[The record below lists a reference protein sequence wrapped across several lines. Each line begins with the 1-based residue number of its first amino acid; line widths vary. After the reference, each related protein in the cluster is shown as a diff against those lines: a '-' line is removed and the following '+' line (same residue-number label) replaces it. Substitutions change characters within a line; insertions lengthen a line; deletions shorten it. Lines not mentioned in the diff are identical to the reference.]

1 MEQKKITFNRDLNK
15 AMKFA
20 SQKALV
26 ENSDFITPEHLLYG
40 MMTLPQMQDLMWS
53 CNEAFDIDDFL
64 DELDEHIEESTKDDS
79 QGAKPNDICEPS
91 FQLQQ
96 VFTDAVRQAIM
107 AERKAIDMPMAIN
120 AILCLENSW
129 AAYLLRKHAN
139 VEDFEIMTGTEIHF
153 HEHSTGVEEDDDQY
167 SNGEGDNPFGL
178 FDDDD
183 EDLLFGDEDDY
194 SSPSHKNDK
203 WKKYVTCI
211 NEHLKDK
218 NPLIGREKELD
229 RTIQVLCRKD
239 KNNPLHIGEPGVG
252 KTALVYGVARRIEE
266 GKVPDRLKGCNIY
279 QLDMGT
285 LLAGTRFRGDMEQRL
300 KQIMEGVTSEA
311 HCIIYLDEIHNIVGA
326 GKGAEGGSD
335 VSDLLKPYLDDDRI
349 RVIGATTYTEYNKN
363 FTRSVGMIRRFQ
375 TIDVEEPSIDEAI
388 HILKSL
394 KPIYEK
400 YHHVKYDAAAI
411 EYAVTSS
418 AKFITDRFL
427 PDKAIDL
434 MDEAAAKLRMERDSQ
449 PEELDEITR
458 RLRQLEIER
467 EAIKREGDEAKL
479 DALNKEIAELQER
492 EKNFRAK
499 WEGEK
504 EVLAKIQQDKQ
515 QMEQLKFEAERAERE
530 GDYGRVAEIRYGK
543 LQQLQHDIDAQQE
556 QLRSRQGAEAMVKE
570 EVTPDDIADV
580 VARWT
585 GIPVTR
591 MLQSER
597 EKLLHLEDE
606 LHRRV
611 VGQDEAIQAVADAVR
626 RSRAGLQDPKRP
638 IGSFIFLGTTGVGK
652 TELAKAL
659 ADYLFNDEN
668 MMTRIDMSEYQEK
681 FSVSRLVGAPPGY
694 VGYEEGGQLTEAVRR
709 KPYSVV
715 LFDEIEKAHP
725 DVFNIL
731 LQVLDDGRL
740 TDNKGR
746 TVNFKNT
753 IIIMTSNM
761 GSQLIQQKFEA
772 IARKSADERERIIDE
787 TKGEVLEMLKKTI
800 RPEFLNRIDDIIMFE
815 PLTQPQI
822 EQIVR
827 LQVNGIERL
836 LKDQDVHIEVSDAAV
851 KLVAKAG
858 FDPEFGAR
866 PVKRALQRLLL
877 NDLSKALL
885 AGTVDKT
892 RPIRVDVDGDALRFS
907 NAD

>member
-53 CNEAFDIDDFL
+53 CNEAFDLDNFL

-139 VEDFEIMTGTEIHF
+139 VEDFEIMTATEIHF
-153 HEHSTGVEEDDDQY
+153 HERSTGVEEDDDQY

-183 EDLLFGDEDDY
+183 EDLLFGDEDDF

-211 NEHLKDK
+211 NEHLAEK

-427 PDKAIDL
+427 PDKAIDII
-434 MDEAAAKLRMERDSQ
+434 DEAGAQAEMEGKKYKKIGKKQ
-449 PEELDEITR
+449 
-458 RLRQLEIER
+458 
-467 EAIKREGDEAKL
+467 
-479 DALNKEIAELQER
+479 IA
-492 EKNFRAK
+492 
-499 WEGEK
+499 
-504 EVLAKIQQDKQ
+504 EVLAK
-515 QMEQLKFEAERAERE
+515 
-530 GDYGRVAEIRYGK
+530 VAK
-543 LQQLQHDIDAQQE
+543 IDALAIKQDDNKNLASLE
-556 QLRSRQGAEAMVKE
+556 SRMK
-570 EVTPDDIADV
+570 DV
-580 VARWT
+580 
-585 GIPVTR
+585 IY
-591 MLQSER
+591 
-597 EKLLHLEDE
+597 
-606 LHRRV
+606 
-611 VGQDEAIQAVADAVR
+611 GQDRAIQTVVEAVQL
-626 RSRAGLQDPKRP
+626 SKAGLTDENKPLASLLFVGP
-638 IGSFIFLGTTGVGK
+638 TGVGK
-652 TELAKAL
+652 TEVAKMLAQELGVKL
-659 ADYLFNDEN
+659 VRF
-668 MMTRIDMSEYQEK
+668 DMSEYVEK
-681 FSVSRLVGAPPGY
+681 HTVAKLIGAPAGY
-694 VGYEEGGQLTEAVRR
+694 VGYDDGGLLTDAVR
-709 KPYSVV
+709 KSPDCV
-715 LFDEIEKAHP
+715 LLLDEIEKAHS
-725 DVFNIL
+725 DIFNIL
-731 LQVLDDGRL
+731 LQVMDYGVL
-740 TDNKGR
+740 TDSKGR
-746 TVNFKNT
+746 KAHFKNV
-753 IIIMTSNM
+753 ILIMTSNAGAQYASQATVGFASTATA
-761 GSQLIQQKFEA
+761 GSAMLKQVKHTFKPEFINRLNEIVVFNDMDEQMAKLILGKKLRELNAKLAAKSVSITLTDEAHQHLLKSGYSKEYGAREMDRVIQQQLKTMLM
-772 IARKSADERERIIDE
+772 REILFG
-787 TKGEVLEMLKKTI
+787 KLKKGGEATV
-800 RPEFLNRIDDIIMFE
+800 D
-815 PLTQPQI
+815 
-822 EQIVR
+822 
-827 LQVNGIERL
+827 LQNGIL
-836 LKDQDVHIEVSDAAV
+836 TIKQS
-851 KLVAKAG
+851 
-858 FDPEFGAR
+858 
-866 PVKRALQRLLL
+866 
-877 NDLSKALL
+877 
-885 AGTVDKT
+885 
-892 RPIRVDVDGDALRFS
+892 
-907 NAD
+907 

>member
-53 CNEAFDIDDFL
+53 CNEAFDLDDFL

-139 VEDFEIMTGTEIHF
+139 VEDFEIMTATEIHF
-153 HEHSTGVEEDDDQY
+153 HERSTGVEEDDDQY

-183 EDLLFGDEDDY
+183 EDLLFGDEDDF

-211 NEHLKDK
+211 NEHLAEK
-218 NPLIGREKELD
+218 NPLIGRERELD

-375 TIDVEEPSIDEAI
+375 TIDVEEPSIDETI

-427 PDKAIDL
+427 PDKAIDII
-434 MDEAAAKLRMERDSQ
+434 DEAGAQAEMEGKKYKKIGKKQ
-449 PEELDEITR
+449 
-458 RLRQLEIER
+458 
-467 EAIKREGDEAKL
+467 
-479 DALNKEIAELQER
+479 IA
-492 EKNFRAK
+492 
-499 WEGEK
+499 
-504 EVLAKIQQDKQ
+504 EVLAK
-515 QMEQLKFEAERAERE
+515 
-530 GDYGRVAEIRYGK
+530 VAK
-543 LQQLQHDIDAQQE
+543 IDALAIKQDDNKNLASLE
-556 QLRSRQGAEAMVKE
+556 SRMK
-570 EVTPDDIADV
+570 DV
-580 VARWT
+580 
-585 GIPVTR
+585 IY
-591 MLQSER
+591 
-597 EKLLHLEDE
+597 
-606 LHRRV
+606 
-611 VGQDEAIQAVADAVR
+611 GQDRAIQTVVEAVQL
-626 RSRAGLQDPKRP
+626 SKAGLTDENKPLASLLFVGP
-638 IGSFIFLGTTGVGK
+638 TGVGK
-652 TELAKAL
+652 TEVAKMLAQELGVKL
-659 ADYLFNDEN
+659 VRF
-668 MMTRIDMSEYQEK
+668 DMSEYVEK
-681 FSVSRLVGAPPGY
+681 HTVAKLIGAPAGY
-694 VGYEEGGQLTEAVRR
+694 VGYDDGGLLTDAVR
-709 KPYSVV
+709 KSPDCV
-715 LFDEIEKAHP
+715 LLLDEIEKAHS
-725 DVFNIL
+725 DIFNIL
-731 LQVLDDGRL
+731 LQVMDYGVL
-740 TDNKGR
+740 TDSKGR
-746 TVNFKNT
+746 KAHFKNV
-753 IIIMTSNM
+753 ILIMTSNAGAQYASQASVGFASTASA
-761 GSQLIQQKFEA
+761 GSAMLKQVKHTFKPEFINRLNEIVVFNDMDEQMAKLILGKKLRELNAKLAAKSVSITLTDEAHQHLLKSGYSKEYGAREMDRVIQQQLKTMLM
-772 IARKSADERERIIDE
+772 REILFG
-787 TKGEVLEMLKKTI
+787 KLKKGG
-800 RPEFLNRIDDIIMFE
+800 E
-815 PLTQPQI
+815 
-822 EQIVR
+822 
-827 LQVNGIERL
+827 
-836 LKDQDVHIEVSDAAV
+836 A
-851 KLVAKAG
+851 
-858 FDPEFGAR
+858 
-866 PVKRALQRLLL
+866 
-877 NDLSKALL
+877 
-885 AGTVDKT
+885 TVDLQNGTLTIKQ
-892 RPIRVDVDGDALRFS
+892 S
-907 NAD
+907 

>member
-53 CNEAFDIDDFL
+53 CNEAFDLDNFL

-139 VEDFEIMTGTEIHF
+139 VEDFEIMTATEIHF
-153 HEHSTGVEEDDDQY
+153 HERSTGVEEDDDQY

-183 EDLLFGDEDDY
+183 EDLLFSDEDDF

-211 NEHLKDK
+211 NEHLAEK
-218 NPLIGREKELD
+218 NPLIGRERELD

-427 PDKAIDL
+427 PDKAIDII
-434 MDEAAAKLRMERDSQ
+434 DEAGAQAEMEGKKYKKIGKKQ
-449 PEELDEITR
+449 
-458 RLRQLEIER
+458 
-467 EAIKREGDEAKL
+467 
-479 DALNKEIAELQER
+479 IA
-492 EKNFRAK
+492 
-499 WEGEK
+499 
-504 EVLAKIQQDKQ
+504 EVLAK
-515 QMEQLKFEAERAERE
+515 
-530 GDYGRVAEIRYGK
+530 VAK
-543 LQQLQHDIDAQQE
+543 IDALAIKQDDNKNLASLE
-556 QLRSRQGAEAMVKE
+556 SRMK
-570 EVTPDDIADV
+570 DV
-580 VARWT
+580 
-585 GIPVTR
+585 IY
-591 MLQSER
+591 
-597 EKLLHLEDE
+597 
-606 LHRRV
+606 
-611 VGQDEAIQAVADAVR
+611 GQDRAIQTVVEAVQL
-626 RSRAGLQDPKRP
+626 SKAGLTDENKPLASLLFVGP
-638 IGSFIFLGTTGVGK
+638 TGVGK
-652 TELAKAL
+652 TEVAKMLAQELGVKL
-659 ADYLFNDEN
+659 VRF
-668 MMTRIDMSEYQEK
+668 DMSEYVEK
-681 FSVSRLVGAPPGY
+681 HTVAKLIGAPAGY
-694 VGYEEGGQLTEAVRR
+694 VGYDDGGLLTDAVR
-709 KPYSVV
+709 KSPDCV
-715 LFDEIEKAHP
+715 LLLDEIEKAHS
-725 DVFNIL
+725 DIFNIL
-731 LQVLDDGRL
+731 LQVMDYGVL
-740 TDNKGR
+740 TDSKGR
-746 TVNFKNT
+746 KAHFKNV
-753 IIIMTSNM
+753 ILIMTSNAGAQYASQASVGFASTASA
-761 GSQLIQQKFEA
+761 GSAMLKQVKHTFKPEFINRLNEIVVFNDMDEQMAKLILGKKLRELNAKLAAKSVSIALTDEAHQHLLKSGYSKEYGAREMDRVIQQQLKTMLM
-772 IARKSADERERIIDE
+772 REILFG
-787 TKGEVLEMLKKTI
+787 KLKKGGEATV
-800 RPEFLNRIDDIIMFE
+800 D
-815 PLTQPQI
+815 
-822 EQIVR
+822 
-827 LQVNGIERL
+827 LQNGIL
-836 LKDQDVHIEVSDAAV
+836 TIKQS
-851 KLVAKAG
+851 
-858 FDPEFGAR
+858 
-866 PVKRALQRLLL
+866 
-877 NDLSKALL
+877 
-885 AGTVDKT
+885 
-892 RPIRVDVDGDALRFS
+892 
-907 NAD
+907 

>member
-15 AMKFA
+15 AMKYA

-53 CNEAFDIDDFL
+53 CNEAFDLDDFL

-153 HEHSTGVEEDDDQY
+153 HERSTGVEEDDDQY
-167 SNGEGDNPFGL
+167 SNGVGDNPFGL

-183 EDLLFGDEDDY
+183 EDLLFGDEDDF

-211 NEHLKDK
+211 NEHLAEK
-218 NPLIGREKELD
+218 NPLIGRERELD

-375 TIDVEEPSIDEAI
+375 TIDVEETSIDEAI

-400 YHHVKYDAAAI
+400 YHHVKYDDAAI

-427 PDKAIDL
+427 PDKAIDII
-434 MDEAAAKLRMERDSQ
+434 DEAGAQAEMEGKKYKKIGKKQ
-449 PEELDEITR
+449 
-458 RLRQLEIER
+458 
-467 EAIKREGDEAKL
+467 
-479 DALNKEIAELQER
+479 IA
-492 EKNFRAK
+492 
-499 WEGEK
+499 
-504 EVLAKIQQDKQ
+504 EVLAK
-515 QMEQLKFEAERAERE
+515 
-530 GDYGRVAEIRYGK
+530 VAK
-543 LQQLQHDIDAQQE
+543 IDALAIKQDDNKNLASLE
-556 QLRSRQGAEAMVKE
+556 SRMK
-570 EVTPDDIADV
+570 DV
-580 VARWT
+580 
-585 GIPVTR
+585 IY
-591 MLQSER
+591 
-597 EKLLHLEDE
+597 
-606 LHRRV
+606 
-611 VGQDEAIQAVADAVR
+611 GQDRAIQTVVEAVQL
-626 RSRAGLQDPKRP
+626 SKAGLTDENKPLASLLFVGP
-638 IGSFIFLGTTGVGK
+638 TGVGK
-652 TELAKAL
+652 TEVAKMLAQELGVKL
-659 ADYLFNDEN
+659 VRF
-668 MMTRIDMSEYQEK
+668 DMSEYVEK
-681 FSVSRLVGAPPGY
+681 HTVAKLIGAPAGY
-694 VGYEEGGQLTEAVRR
+694 VGYDDGGLLTDAVR
-709 KPYSVV
+709 KSPDCV
-715 LFDEIEKAHP
+715 LLLDEIEKAHS
-725 DVFNIL
+725 DIFNIL
-731 LQVLDDGRL
+731 LQVMDYGVL
-740 TDNKGR
+740 TDSKGR
-746 TVNFKNT
+746 KAHFKNV
-753 IIIMTSNM
+753 ILIMTSNAGAQYASQASVGFASTATA
-761 GSQLIQQKFEA
+761 GSAMLKQVKHTFKPEFINRLNEIVVFNDMDEQMAKLILGKKLRELNAKLAAKSVSITLTDEAHQHLLKSGYSKEYGAREMDRVIQQQLKTMLM
-772 IARKSADERERIIDE
+772 REILFG
-787 TKGEVLEMLKKTI
+787 KLKKGG
-800 RPEFLNRIDDIIMFE
+800 E
-815 PLTQPQI
+815 
-822 EQIVR
+822 
-827 LQVNGIERL
+827 
-836 LKDQDVHIEVSDAAV
+836 A
-851 KLVAKAG
+851 
-858 FDPEFGAR
+858 
-866 PVKRALQRLLL
+866 
-877 NDLSKALL
+877 
-885 AGTVDKT
+885 TVDLQNGTLTIKQ
-892 RPIRVDVDGDALRFS
+892 S
-907 NAD
+907 

>member
-53 CNEAFDIDDFL
+53 CNEAFDLDNFL

-139 VEDFEIMTGTEIHF
+139 VEDFEIMTATEIHF
-153 HEHSTGVEEDDDQY
+153 HERSTGVEEDDDQY

-211 NEHLKDK
+211 NEHLAEK

-427 PDKAIDL
+427 PDKAIDII
-434 MDEAAAKLRMERDSQ
+434 DEAGAQAEMEGKKYKKIGKKQ
-449 PEELDEITR
+449 
-458 RLRQLEIER
+458 
-467 EAIKREGDEAKL
+467 
-479 DALNKEIAELQER
+479 IA
-492 EKNFRAK
+492 
-499 WEGEK
+499 
-504 EVLAKIQQDKQ
+504 EVLAK
-515 QMEQLKFEAERAERE
+515 
-530 GDYGRVAEIRYGK
+530 VAK
-543 LQQLQHDIDAQQE
+543 IDALAIKQDDNKNLASLE
-556 QLRSRQGAEAMVKE
+556 SRMK
-570 EVTPDDIADV
+570 DV
-580 VARWT
+580 
-585 GIPVTR
+585 IY
-591 MLQSER
+591 
-597 EKLLHLEDE
+597 
-606 LHRRV
+606 
-611 VGQDEAIQAVADAVR
+611 GQDRAIQTVVEAVQL
-626 RSRAGLQDPKRP
+626 SKAGLTDENKPLASLLFVGP
-638 IGSFIFLGTTGVGK
+638 TGVGK
-652 TELAKAL
+652 TEVAKMLAQELGVKL
-659 ADYLFNDEN
+659 VRF
-668 MMTRIDMSEYQEK
+668 DMSEYVEK
-681 FSVSRLVGAPPGY
+681 HTVAKLIGAPAGY
-694 VGYEEGGQLTEAVRR
+694 VGYDDGGLLTDAVR
-709 KPYSVV
+709 KSPDCV
-715 LFDEIEKAHP
+715 LLLDEIEKAHS
-725 DVFNIL
+725 DIFNIL
-731 LQVLDDGRL
+731 LQVMDYGVL
-740 TDNKGR
+740 TDSKGR
-746 TVNFKNT
+746 KAHFKNV
-753 IIIMTSNM
+753 ILIMTSNAGAQYASQASM
-761 GSQLIQQKFEA
+761 GFASTATAGSAMLKQVKHTFKPEFINRLNEIVVFNDMDEQMAKLILGKKLRELNAKLAAKSVSITLTDEAHQHLLKSGYSKEYGAREMDRVIQQQLKTMLM
-772 IARKSADERERIIDE
+772 REILFG
-787 TKGEVLEMLKKTI
+787 KLKKGG
-800 RPEFLNRIDDIIMFE
+800 E
-815 PLTQPQI
+815 
-822 EQIVR
+822 
-827 LQVNGIERL
+827 
-836 LKDQDVHIEVSDAAV
+836 A
-851 KLVAKAG
+851 
-858 FDPEFGAR
+858 
-866 PVKRALQRLLL
+866 
-877 NDLSKALL
+877 
-885 AGTVDKT
+885 TVDLQNGTLTIKQ
-892 RPIRVDVDGDALRFS
+892 S
-907 NAD
+907 

>member
-53 CNEAFDIDDFL
+53 CNEAFDLDNFL

-139 VEDFEIMTGTEIHF
+139 VEDFEIMTATEIHF
-153 HEHSTGVEEDDDQY
+153 HERSTGVEEDDDQY

-183 EDLLFGDEDDY
+183 EDLLFGDEDDF

-211 NEHLKDK
+211 NEHLAEK
-218 NPLIGREKELD
+218 NPLIGRERELD

-400 YHHVKYDAAAI
+400 YHHVKYDDAAI

-427 PDKAIDL
+427 PDKAIDII
-434 MDEAAAKLRMERDSQ
+434 DEAGAQAEMEGKKYKKIGKKQ
-449 PEELDEITR
+449 
-458 RLRQLEIER
+458 
-467 EAIKREGDEAKL
+467 
-479 DALNKEIAELQER
+479 IA
-492 EKNFRAK
+492 
-499 WEGEK
+499 
-504 EVLAKIQQDKQ
+504 EVLAK
-515 QMEQLKFEAERAERE
+515 
-530 GDYGRVAEIRYGK
+530 VAK
-543 LQQLQHDIDAQQE
+543 IDALAIKQDDNKNLASLE
-556 QLRSRQGAEAMVKE
+556 SRMKSV
-570 EVTPDDIADV
+570 IY
-580 VARWT
+580 
-585 GIPVTR
+585 
-591 MLQSER
+591 
-597 EKLLHLEDE
+597 
-606 LHRRV
+606 
-611 VGQDEAIQAVADAVR
+611 GQDRAIQTVVEAVQL
-626 RSRAGLQDPKRP
+626 SKAGLTDENKPLASLLFVGP
-638 IGSFIFLGTTGVGK
+638 TGVGK
-652 TELAKAL
+652 TEVAKMLAQELGVKL
-659 ADYLFNDEN
+659 VRF
-668 MMTRIDMSEYQEK
+668 DMSEYVEK
-681 FSVSRLVGAPPGY
+681 HTVAKLIGAPAGY
-694 VGYEEGGQLTEAVRR
+694 VGYDDGGLLTDAVR
-709 KPYSVV
+709 KSPDCV
-715 LFDEIEKAHP
+715 LLLDEIEKAHS
-725 DVFNIL
+725 DIFNIL
-731 LQVLDDGRL
+731 LQVMDYGVL
-740 TDNKGR
+740 TDSKGR
-746 TVNFKNT
+746 KAHFKNV
-753 IIIMTSNM
+753 ILIMTSNAGAQYASQASVGFASTASA
-761 GSQLIQQKFEA
+761 GSAMLKQVKHTFKPEFINRLNEIVVFNDMDEQMAKLILGKKLRELNAKLAAKSVSITLTDEAHQHLLKSGYSKEYGAREMDRVIQQQLKTMLM
-772 IARKSADERERIIDE
+772 REILFG
-787 TKGEVLEMLKKTI
+787 KLKKGG
-800 RPEFLNRIDDIIMFE
+800 E
-815 PLTQPQI
+815 
-822 EQIVR
+822 
-827 LQVNGIERL
+827 
-836 LKDQDVHIEVSDAAV
+836 A
-851 KLVAKAG
+851 
-858 FDPEFGAR
+858 
-866 PVKRALQRLLL
+866 
-877 NDLSKALL
+877 
-885 AGTVDKT
+885 TVDLQNGTLTIKQ
-892 RPIRVDVDGDALRFS
+892 S
-907 NAD
+907 

>member
-53 CNEAFDIDDFL
+53 YNEAFDIDDFL

-427 PDKAIDL
+427 PDKAIDII
-434 MDEAAAKLRMERDSQ
+434 DEAGAQAEMEGKKYKKIGKKQ
-449 PEELDEITR
+449 
-458 RLRQLEIER
+458 
-467 EAIKREGDEAKL
+467 
-479 DALNKEIAELQER
+479 IA
-492 EKNFRAK
+492 
-499 WEGEK
+499 
-504 EVLAKIQQDKQ
+504 EVLAK
-515 QMEQLKFEAERAERE
+515 
-530 GDYGRVAEIRYGK
+530 VAK
-543 LQQLQHDIDAQQE
+543 IDALAIKQDDNKNLASLE
-556 QLRSRQGAEAMVKE
+556 SRMK
-570 EVTPDDIADV
+570 DV
-580 VARWT
+580 
-585 GIPVTR
+585 IY
-591 MLQSER
+591 
-597 EKLLHLEDE
+597 
-606 LHRRV
+606 
-611 VGQDEAIQAVADAVR
+611 GQDRAIQTVVEAVQL
-626 RSRAGLQDPKRP
+626 SKAGLTDENKPLASLLFVGP
-638 IGSFIFLGTTGVGK
+638 TGVGK
-652 TELAKAL
+652 TEVAKMLAQELGVKL
-659 ADYLFNDEN
+659 VRF
-668 MMTRIDMSEYQEK
+668 DMSEYVEK
-681 FSVSRLVGAPPGY
+681 HTVAKLIGAPAGY
-694 VGYEEGGQLTEAVRR
+694 VGYDDGGLLTDAVR
-709 KPYSVV
+709 KSPDCV
-715 LFDEIEKAHP
+715 LLLDEIEKAHS
-725 DVFNIL
+725 DIFNIL
-731 LQVLDDGRL
+731 LQVMDYGVL
-740 TDNKGR
+740 TDSKGR
-746 TVNFKNT
+746 KAHFKNV
-753 IIIMTSNM
+753 ILIMTSNAGAQYASQASM
-761 GSQLIQQKFEA
+761 GFASTATAGSAMLKQVKHTFKPEFINRLNEIVVFNDMDEQMAKLILGKKLRELNAKLAAKSVSITLTDEAHQHLLKNGYSKEYGAREMDRVIQQQLKTMLM
-772 IARKSADERERIIDE
+772 REILFG
-787 TKGEVLEMLKKTI
+787 KLKKGGEATV
-800 RPEFLNRIDDIIMFE
+800 D
-815 PLTQPQI
+815 
-822 EQIVR
+822 
-827 LQVNGIERL
+827 LQNGIL
-836 LKDQDVHIEVSDAAV
+836 TIKQS
-851 KLVAKAG
+851 
-858 FDPEFGAR
+858 
-866 PVKRALQRLLL
+866 
-877 NDLSKALL
+877 
-885 AGTVDKT
+885 
-892 RPIRVDVDGDALRFS
+892 
-907 NAD
+907 

>member
-53 CNEAFDIDDFL
+53 CNEAFDLDDFL

-153 HEHSTGVEEDDDQY
+153 HERSTGVEEDDDQY

-183 EDLLFGDEDDY
+183 EDLLFGDDDDF
-194 SSPSHKNDK
+194 SSTSHKNDK

-211 NEHLKDK
+211 NEHLAEK
-218 NPLIGREKELD
+218 NPLIGRERELD

-394 KPIYEK
+394 KSIYEK

-427 PDKAIDL
+427 PDKAIDII
-434 MDEAAAKLRMERDSQ
+434 DEAGAQAEMEGKKYKKIGKKQ
-449 PEELDEITR
+449 
-458 RLRQLEIER
+458 
-467 EAIKREGDEAKL
+467 
-479 DALNKEIAELQER
+479 IA
-492 EKNFRAK
+492 
-499 WEGEK
+499 
-504 EVLAKIQQDKQ
+504 EVLAK
-515 QMEQLKFEAERAERE
+515 
-530 GDYGRVAEIRYGK
+530 VAK
-543 LQQLQHDIDAQQE
+543 IDALAIKQDDNKNLASLE
-556 QLRSRQGAEAMVKE
+556 SRMK
-570 EVTPDDIADV
+570 DV
-580 VARWT
+580 
-585 GIPVTR
+585 IY
-591 MLQSER
+591 
-597 EKLLHLEDE
+597 
-606 LHRRV
+606 
-611 VGQDEAIQAVADAVR
+611 GQDRAIQTVVEAVQL
-626 RSRAGLQDPKRP
+626 SKAGLTDENKPLASLLFVGP
-638 IGSFIFLGTTGVGK
+638 TGVGK
-652 TELAKAL
+652 TEVAKMLAQELGVKL
-659 ADYLFNDEN
+659 VRF
-668 MMTRIDMSEYQEK
+668 DMSEYVEK
-681 FSVSRLVGAPPGY
+681 HTVAKLIGAPAGY
-694 VGYEEGGQLTEAVRR
+694 VGYDDGGLLTDAVR
-709 KPYSVV
+709 KSPDCV
-715 LFDEIEKAHP
+715 LLLDEIEKAHS
-725 DVFNIL
+725 DIFNIL
-731 LQVLDDGRL
+731 LQVMDYGVL
-740 TDNKGR
+740 TDSKGR
-746 TVNFKNT
+746 KAHFKNV
-753 IIIMTSNM
+753 ILIMTSNAGAQYASQASVGFASTATA
-761 GSQLIQQKFEA
+761 GSTMLKQVKHTFKPEFINRLNEIVVFNDMDEQMAKLILGKKLRELNAKLAAKSVSITLTDEAHQHLLKSGYSKEYGAREMDRVIQQQLKTMLM
-772 IARKSADERERIIDE
+772 REILFG
-787 TKGEVLEMLKKTI
+787 KLKKGG
-800 RPEFLNRIDDIIMFE
+800 E
-815 PLTQPQI
+815 
-822 EQIVR
+822 
-827 LQVNGIERL
+827 
-836 LKDQDVHIEVSDAAV
+836 A
-851 KLVAKAG
+851 
-858 FDPEFGAR
+858 
-866 PVKRALQRLLL
+866 
-877 NDLSKALL
+877 
-885 AGTVDKT
+885 TVDLQNGTLTIK
-892 RPIRVDVDGDALRFS
+892 
-907 NAD
+907 

>member
-53 CNEAFDIDDFL
+53 CNEAFDLDNFL

-139 VEDFEIMTGTEIHF
+139 VEDFEIMTATEIHF
-153 HEHSTGVEEDDDQY
+153 HERSTGVEEDDDQY

-183 EDLLFGDEDDY
+183 EDLLFGDEDDF

-211 NEHLKDK
+211 NEHLAEK

-427 PDKAIDL
+427 PDKAIDII
-434 MDEAAAKLRMERDSQ
+434 DEAGAQAEMEGKKYKKIGKKQ
-449 PEELDEITR
+449 
-458 RLRQLEIER
+458 
-467 EAIKREGDEAKL
+467 
-479 DALNKEIAELQER
+479 IA
-492 EKNFRAK
+492 
-499 WEGEK
+499 
-504 EVLAKIQQDKQ
+504 EVLAK
-515 QMEQLKFEAERAERE
+515 
-530 GDYGRVAEIRYGK
+530 VAK
-543 LQQLQHDIDAQQE
+543 IDALAIKQDDNKNLASLE
-556 QLRSRQGAEAMVKE
+556 SRMK
-570 EVTPDDIADV
+570 DV
-580 VARWT
+580 
-585 GIPVTR
+585 IY
-591 MLQSER
+591 
-597 EKLLHLEDE
+597 
-606 LHRRV
+606 
-611 VGQDEAIQAVADAVR
+611 GQDRAIQTVVEAVQL
-626 RSRAGLQDPKRP
+626 SKAGLTDENKPLASLLFVGP
-638 IGSFIFLGTTGVGK
+638 TGVGK
-652 TELAKAL
+652 TEVAKMLAQELGVKL
-659 ADYLFNDEN
+659 VRF
-668 MMTRIDMSEYQEK
+668 DMSEYVEK
-681 FSVSRLVGAPPGY
+681 HTVAKLIGAPAGY
-694 VGYEEGGQLTEAVRR
+694 VGYDDGGLLTDAVR
-709 KPYSVV
+709 KSPDCV
-715 LFDEIEKAHP
+715 LLLDEIEKAHS
-725 DVFNIL
+725 DIFNIL
-731 LQVLDDGRL
+731 LQVMDYGVL
-740 TDNKGR
+740 TDSKGR
-746 TVNFKNT
+746 KAHFKNV
-753 IIIMTSNM
+753 ILIMTSNAGAQYASQASVGFASTATA
-761 GSQLIQQKFEA
+761 GSAMLKQVKHTFKPEFINRLNEIVVFNDMDEQMAKLILGKKLRELNAKLAAKSVSITLTDEAHQHLLKSGYSKEYGAREMDRVIQQQLKTMLM
-772 IARKSADERERIIDE
+772 REILFG
-787 TKGEVLEMLKKTI
+787 KLKKGGEATV
-800 RPEFLNRIDDIIMFE
+800 D
-815 PLTQPQI
+815 
-822 EQIVR
+822 
-827 LQVNGIERL
+827 LQNGIL
-836 LKDQDVHIEVSDAAV
+836 TIKQS
-851 KLVAKAG
+851 
-858 FDPEFGAR
+858 
-866 PVKRALQRLLL
+866 
-877 NDLSKALL
+877 
-885 AGTVDKT
+885 
-892 RPIRVDVDGDALRFS
+892 
-907 NAD
+907 

>member
-53 CNEAFDIDDFL
+53 CNEAFDLDNFL

-153 HEHSTGVEEDDDQY
+153 HERSTGVEEDDDQY

-183 EDLLFGDEDDY
+183 EDLLFGDEDDF

-211 NEHLKDK
+211 NEHLAEK

-427 PDKAIDL
+427 PDKAIDII
-434 MDEAAAKLRMERDSQ
+434 DEAGAQAEMEGKKYKKIGKKQ
-449 PEELDEITR
+449 
-458 RLRQLEIER
+458 
-467 EAIKREGDEAKL
+467 
-479 DALNKEIAELQER
+479 IA
-492 EKNFRAK
+492 
-499 WEGEK
+499 
-504 EVLAKIQQDKQ
+504 EVLAK
-515 QMEQLKFEAERAERE
+515 
-530 GDYGRVAEIRYGK
+530 VAK
-543 LQQLQHDIDAQQE
+543 IDALAIKQDDNKNLASLE
-556 QLRSRQGAEAMVKE
+556 SRMK
-570 EVTPDDIADV
+570 DV
-580 VARWT
+580 
-585 GIPVTR
+585 IY
-591 MLQSER
+591 
-597 EKLLHLEDE
+597 
-606 LHRRV
+606 
-611 VGQDEAIQAVADAVR
+611 GQDRAIQTVVEAVQL
-626 RSRAGLQDPKRP
+626 SKAGLTDENKPLASLLFVGP
-638 IGSFIFLGTTGVGK
+638 TGVGK
-652 TELAKAL
+652 TEVAKMLAQELGVKL
-659 ADYLFNDEN
+659 VRF
-668 MMTRIDMSEYQEK
+668 DMSEYVEK
-681 FSVSRLVGAPPGY
+681 HTVAKLIGAPAGY
-694 VGYEEGGQLTEAVRR
+694 VGYDDGGLLTDAVR
-709 KPYSVV
+709 KSPDCV
-715 LFDEIEKAHP
+715 LLLDEIEKAHS
-725 DVFNIL
+725 DIFNIL
-731 LQVLDDGRL
+731 LQVMDYGVL
-740 TDNKGR
+740 TDSKGR
-746 TVNFKNT
+746 KAHFKNV
-753 IIIMTSNM
+753 ILIMTSNAGAQYASQATVGFASTATA
-761 GSQLIQQKFEA
+761 GSAMLKQVKHTFKPEFINRLNEIVVFNDMDEQMAKLILGKKLRELNAKLAAKSVSITLTDEAHQHLLKSGYSKEYGAREMDRVIQQQLKTMLM
-772 IARKSADERERIIDE
+772 REILFG
-787 TKGEVLEMLKKTI
+787 KLKKGG
-800 RPEFLNRIDDIIMFE
+800 E
-815 PLTQPQI
+815 
-822 EQIVR
+822 
-827 LQVNGIERL
+827 
-836 LKDQDVHIEVSDAAV
+836 A
-851 KLVAKAG
+851 
-858 FDPEFGAR
+858 
-866 PVKRALQRLLL
+866 
-877 NDLSKALL
+877 
-885 AGTVDKT
+885 TVDLQNGTLTIKQ
-892 RPIRVDVDGDALRFS
+892 S
-907 NAD
+907 

>member
-53 CNEAFDIDDFL
+53 CNEAFDLDDFL

-139 VEDFEIMTGTEIHF
+139 VEDFEIMTATEIHF
-153 HEHSTGVEEDDDQY
+153 HERSTGVEEDDDQY

-183 EDLLFGDEDDY
+183 EDLLFGDEDDF

-211 NEHLKDK
+211 NEHLAEK
-218 NPLIGREKELD
+218 NPLIGRERELD

-427 PDKAIDL
+427 PDKAIDII
-434 MDEAAAKLRMERDSQ
+434 DEAGAQAEMEGKKYKKIGKKQ
-449 PEELDEITR
+449 
-458 RLRQLEIER
+458 
-467 EAIKREGDEAKL
+467 
-479 DALNKEIAELQER
+479 IA
-492 EKNFRAK
+492 
-499 WEGEK
+499 
-504 EVLAKIQQDKQ
+504 EVLAK
-515 QMEQLKFEAERAERE
+515 
-530 GDYGRVAEIRYGK
+530 VAK
-543 LQQLQHDIDAQQE
+543 IDALAIKQDDNKNLASLE
-556 QLRSRQGAEAMVKE
+556 SRMK
-570 EVTPDDIADV
+570 DV
-580 VARWT
+580 
-585 GIPVTR
+585 IY
-591 MLQSER
+591 
-597 EKLLHLEDE
+597 
-606 LHRRV
+606 
-611 VGQDEAIQAVADAVR
+611 GQDRAIQTVVEAVQL
-626 RSRAGLQDPKRP
+626 SKAGLTDENKPLASLLFVGP
-638 IGSFIFLGTTGVGK
+638 TGVGK
-652 TELAKAL
+652 TEVAKMLAQELGVKL
-659 ADYLFNDEN
+659 VRF
-668 MMTRIDMSEYQEK
+668 DMSEYVEK
-681 FSVSRLVGAPPGY
+681 HTVAKLIGAPAGY
-694 VGYEEGGQLTEAVRR
+694 VGYDDGGLLTDAVR
-709 KPYSVV
+709 KSPDCV
-715 LFDEIEKAHP
+715 LLLDEIEKAHS
-725 DVFNIL
+725 DIFNIL
-731 LQVLDDGRL
+731 LQVMDYGVL
-740 TDNKGR
+740 TDSKGR
-746 TVNFKNT
+746 KAHFKNV
-753 IIIMTSNM
+753 ILIMTSNAGAQYASQASVGFASTASA
-761 GSQLIQQKFEA
+761 GSAMLKQVKHTFKPEFINRLNEIVVFNDMDEQMAKLILGKKLRELNAKLAAKSVSITLTDEAHQHLLKSGYSKEYGAREMDRVIQQQLKTMLM
-772 IARKSADERERIIDE
+772 REILFG
-787 TKGEVLEMLKKTI
+787 KLKKGGEATV
-800 RPEFLNRIDDIIMFE
+800 D
-815 PLTQPQI
+815 
-822 EQIVR
+822 
-827 LQVNGIERL
+827 
-836 LKDQDVHIEVSDAAV
+836 
-851 KLVAKAG
+851 
-858 FDPEFGAR
+858 
-866 PVKRALQRLLL
+866 LL
-877 NDLSKALL
+877 N
-885 AGTVDKT
+885 GTLTIKQ
-892 RPIRVDVDGDALRFS
+892 S
-907 NAD
+907 

>member
-15 AMKFA
+15 AMKYA

-53 CNEAFDIDDFL
+53 CNEAFDLDDFL

-139 VEDFEIMTGTEIHF
+139 VEDFEIMTETEIHF
-153 HEHSTGVEEDDDQY
+153 HERSTGVEEDDDQY
-167 SNGEGDNPFGL
+167 SNGVGDNPFGL

-183 EDLLFGDEDDY
+183 EDLLFGDEDDF

-211 NEHLKDK
+211 NEHLAEK
-218 NPLIGREKELD
+218 NPLIGRERELD

-400 YHHVKYDAAAI
+400 YHHVKYDDAAI

-427 PDKAIDL
+427 PDKAIDII
-434 MDEAAAKLRMERDSQ
+434 DEAGAQAEMEGKKYKKIGKKQ
-449 PEELDEITR
+449 
-458 RLRQLEIER
+458 
-467 EAIKREGDEAKL
+467 
-479 DALNKEIAELQER
+479 IA
-492 EKNFRAK
+492 
-499 WEGEK
+499 
-504 EVLAKIQQDKQ
+504 EVLAK
-515 QMEQLKFEAERAERE
+515 
-530 GDYGRVAEIRYGK
+530 VAK
-543 LQQLQHDIDAQQE
+543 IDALAIKQDDNKNLASLE
-556 QLRSRQGAEAMVKE
+556 SRMK
-570 EVTPDDIADV
+570 DV
-580 VARWT
+580 
-585 GIPVTR
+585 IY
-591 MLQSER
+591 
-597 EKLLHLEDE
+597 
-606 LHRRV
+606 
-611 VGQDEAIQAVADAVR
+611 GQDRAIQTVVEAVQL
-626 RSRAGLQDPKRP
+626 SKAGLTDENKPLASLLFVGP
-638 IGSFIFLGTTGVGK
+638 TGVGK
-652 TELAKAL
+652 TEVAKMLAQELGVKL
-659 ADYLFNDEN
+659 VRF
-668 MMTRIDMSEYQEK
+668 DMSEYVEK
-681 FSVSRLVGAPPGY
+681 HTVAKLIGAPAGY
-694 VGYEEGGQLTEAVRR
+694 VGYDDGGLLTDAVR
-709 KPYSVV
+709 KSPDCV
-715 LFDEIEKAHP
+715 LLLDEIEKAHS
-725 DVFNIL
+725 DIFNIL
-731 LQVLDDGRL
+731 LQVMDYGVL
-740 TDNKGR
+740 TDSKGR
-746 TVNFKNT
+746 KAHFKNV
-753 IIIMTSNM
+753 ILIMTSNAGAQYASQASVGFASTATA
-761 GSQLIQQKFEA
+761 GSAMLKQVKHTFKPEFINRLNEIVVFNDMDEQMAKLILGKKLRELNAKLAAKSVSITLTDEAHQHLLKNGYSKEYGAREMDRVIQQQLKTMLM
-772 IARKSADERERIIDE
+772 REILFG
-787 TKGEVLEMLKKTI
+787 KLKKGG
-800 RPEFLNRIDDIIMFE
+800 E
-815 PLTQPQI
+815 
-822 EQIVR
+822 
-827 LQVNGIERL
+827 
-836 LKDQDVHIEVSDAAV
+836 A
-851 KLVAKAG
+851 
-858 FDPEFGAR
+858 
-866 PVKRALQRLLL
+866 
-877 NDLSKALL
+877 
-885 AGTVDKT
+885 TVDLKNGT
-892 RPIRVDVDGDALRFS
+892 LTIKQS
-907 NAD
+907 

>member
-53 CNEAFDIDDFL
+53 CNEAFDLDNFL

-153 HEHSTGVEEDDDQY
+153 HERSTGVEEDDDQY

-183 EDLLFGDEDDY
+183 EDLLFGDEDDF

-211 NEHLKDK
+211 NEHLAEK

-427 PDKAIDL
+427 PDKAIDII
-434 MDEAAAKLRMERDSQ
+434 DEAGAQAEMEGKKYKKIGKKQ
-449 PEELDEITR
+449 
-458 RLRQLEIER
+458 
-467 EAIKREGDEAKL
+467 
-479 DALNKEIAELQER
+479 IA
-492 EKNFRAK
+492 
-499 WEGEK
+499 
-504 EVLAKIQQDKQ
+504 EVLAK
-515 QMEQLKFEAERAERE
+515 
-530 GDYGRVAEIRYGK
+530 VAK
-543 LQQLQHDIDAQQE
+543 IDALAIKQDDNKNLASLE
-556 QLRSRQGAEAMVKE
+556 SRMK
-570 EVTPDDIADV
+570 DV
-580 VARWT
+580 
-585 GIPVTR
+585 IY
-591 MLQSER
+591 
-597 EKLLHLEDE
+597 
-606 LHRRV
+606 
-611 VGQDEAIQAVADAVR
+611 GQDRAIQTVVEAVQL
-626 RSRAGLQDPKRP
+626 SKAGLTDENKPLASLLFVGP
-638 IGSFIFLGTTGVGK
+638 TGVGK
-652 TELAKAL
+652 TEVAKMLAQELGVKL
-659 ADYLFNDEN
+659 VRF
-668 MMTRIDMSEYQEK
+668 DMSEYVEK
-681 FSVSRLVGAPPGY
+681 HTVAKLIGAPAGY
-694 VGYEEGGQLTEAVRR
+694 VGYDDGGLLTDAVR
-709 KPYSVV
+709 KSPDCV
-715 LFDEIEKAHP
+715 LLLDEIEKAHS
-725 DVFNIL
+725 DIFNIL
-731 LQVLDDGRL
+731 LQVMDYGVL
-740 TDNKGR
+740 TDSKGR
-746 TVNFKNT
+746 KAHFKNV
-753 IIIMTSNM
+753 ILIMTSNAGAQYASQASVGFASTASA
-761 GSQLIQQKFEA
+761 GSAMLKQVKHTFKPEFINRLNEIVVFNDMDEQMAKLILGKKLRELNAKLAASSVSITLTDEAHQHLLKSGYSKEYGAREMDRVIQQQLKTMLM
-772 IARKSADERERIIDE
+772 REILFG
-787 TKGEVLEMLKKTI
+787 KLKKGGEATV
-800 RPEFLNRIDDIIMFE
+800 D
-815 PLTQPQI
+815 
-822 EQIVR
+822 
-827 LQVNGIERL
+827 LQNGIL
-836 LKDQDVHIEVSDAAV
+836 TIKQS
-851 KLVAKAG
+851 
-858 FDPEFGAR
+858 
-866 PVKRALQRLLL
+866 
-877 NDLSKALL
+877 
-885 AGTVDKT
+885 
-892 RPIRVDVDGDALRFS
+892 
-907 NAD
+907 

>member
-53 CNEAFDIDDFL
+53 CNEAFDLDDFL

-139 VEDFEIMTGTEIHF
+139 VEDFEIMTATEIHF
-153 HEHSTGVEEDDDQY
+153 HERSTGVEEDDDQY

-183 EDLLFGDEDDY
+183 EDLLFGDEDDF

-211 NEHLKDK
+211 NEHLAEK

-375 TIDVEEPSIDEAI
+375 TIGVEEPSIDEAI

-427 PDKAIDL
+427 PDKAIDII
-434 MDEAAAKLRMERDSQ
+434 DEAGAQAEMEGKKYKKIGKKQ
-449 PEELDEITR
+449 
-458 RLRQLEIER
+458 
-467 EAIKREGDEAKL
+467 
-479 DALNKEIAELQER
+479 IA
-492 EKNFRAK
+492 
-499 WEGEK
+499 
-504 EVLAKIQQDKQ
+504 EVLAK
-515 QMEQLKFEAERAERE
+515 
-530 GDYGRVAEIRYGK
+530 VAK
-543 LQQLQHDIDAQQE
+543 IDALAIKQDDNKNLASLE
-556 QLRSRQGAEAMVKE
+556 SRMK
-570 EVTPDDIADV
+570 DV
-580 VARWT
+580 
-585 GIPVTR
+585 IY
-591 MLQSER
+591 
-597 EKLLHLEDE
+597 
-606 LHRRV
+606 
-611 VGQDEAIQAVADAVR
+611 GQDRAIQTVVEAVQL
-626 RSRAGLQDPKRP
+626 SKAGLTDENKPLASLLFVGP
-638 IGSFIFLGTTGVGK
+638 TGVGK
-652 TELAKAL
+652 TEVAKMLAQELGVKL
-659 ADYLFNDEN
+659 VRF
-668 MMTRIDMSEYQEK
+668 DMSEYVEK
-681 FSVSRLVGAPPGY
+681 HTVAKLIGAPAGY
-694 VGYEEGGQLTEAVRR
+694 VGYDDGGLLTDAVR
-709 KPYSVV
+709 KSPDCV
-715 LFDEIEKAHP
+715 LLLDEIEKAHS
-725 DVFNIL
+725 DIFNIL
-731 LQVLDDGRL
+731 LQVMDYGVL
-740 TDNKGR
+740 TDSKGR
-746 TVNFKNT
+746 KAHFKNV
-753 IIIMTSNM
+753 ILIMTSNAGAQYASQASVGFASTATA
-761 GSQLIQQKFEA
+761 GSAMLKQVKHTFKPEFINRLNEIVVFNDMDEQMAKLILGKKLRELNAKLAAKSVSITLTDKAHQHLLKNGYSKEYGAREMDRVIQQQLKTMLM
-772 IARKSADERERIIDE
+772 REILFG
-787 TKGEVLEMLKKTI
+787 KLKKGG
-800 RPEFLNRIDDIIMFE
+800 E
-815 PLTQPQI
+815 
-822 EQIVR
+822 
-827 LQVNGIERL
+827 
-836 LKDQDVHIEVSDAAV
+836 A
-851 KLVAKAG
+851 
-858 FDPEFGAR
+858 
-866 PVKRALQRLLL
+866 
-877 NDLSKALL
+877 
-885 AGTVDKT
+885 TVDLQNGTLTIKQ
-892 RPIRVDVDGDALRFS
+892 S
-907 NAD
+907 

>member
-15 AMKFA
+15 AMKYA

-53 CNEAFDIDDFL
+53 CNEAFDLDDFL

-139 VEDFEIMTGTEIHF
+139 VEDFEIMTTTEIHF

-183 EDLLFGDEDDY
+183 EDLLFGDKDDF

-211 NEHLKDK
+211 NEHLAEK
-218 NPLIGREKELD
+218 NPLIGRERELD

-400 YHHVKYDAAAI
+400 YHHVKYDDAAI

-427 PDKAIDL
+427 PDKAIDII
-434 MDEAAAKLRMERDSQ
+434 DEAGAQAEMEGKKYKKIGKKQ
-449 PEELDEITR
+449 
-458 RLRQLEIER
+458 
-467 EAIKREGDEAKL
+467 
-479 DALNKEIAELQER
+479 IA
-492 EKNFRAK
+492 
-499 WEGEK
+499 
-504 EVLAKIQQDKQ
+504 EVLAK
-515 QMEQLKFEAERAERE
+515 
-530 GDYGRVAEIRYGK
+530 VAK
-543 LQQLQHDIDAQQE
+543 IDALAIKQDDNKNLASLE
-556 QLRSRQGAEAMVKE
+556 SRMK
-570 EVTPDDIADV
+570 DV
-580 VARWT
+580 
-585 GIPVTR
+585 IY
-591 MLQSER
+591 
-597 EKLLHLEDE
+597 
-606 LHRRV
+606 
-611 VGQDEAIQAVADAVR
+611 GQDRAIQTVVEAVQL
-626 RSRAGLQDPKRP
+626 SKAGLTDENKPLASLLFVGP
-638 IGSFIFLGTTGVGK
+638 TGVGK
-652 TELAKAL
+652 TEVAKMLAQELGVKL
-659 ADYLFNDEN
+659 VRF
-668 MMTRIDMSEYQEK
+668 DMSEYVEK
-681 FSVSRLVGAPPGY
+681 HTVAKLIGAPAGY
-694 VGYEEGGQLTEAVRR
+694 VGYDDGGLLTDAVR
-709 KPYSVV
+709 KSPDCV
-715 LFDEIEKAHP
+715 LLLDEIEKAHS
-725 DVFNIL
+725 DIFNIL
-731 LQVLDDGRL
+731 LQVMDYGVL
-740 TDNKGR
+740 TDSKGR
-746 TVNFKNT
+746 KAHFKNV
-753 IIIMTSNM
+753 ILIMTSNAGAQYASQASVGFASTATA
-761 GSQLIQQKFEA
+761 GSAMLKQVKHTFKPEFINRLNEIVVFNDMDEQMAKLILGKKLRELNAKLAAKSVSITLTDEAHQHLLKSGYSKEYGAREMDRVIQQQLKTMLM
-772 IARKSADERERIIDE
+772 REILFG
-787 TKGEVLEMLKKTI
+787 KLKKGG
-800 RPEFLNRIDDIIMFE
+800 E
-815 PLTQPQI
+815 
-822 EQIVR
+822 
-827 LQVNGIERL
+827 
-836 LKDQDVHIEVSDAAV
+836 A
-851 KLVAKAG
+851 
-858 FDPEFGAR
+858 
-866 PVKRALQRLLL
+866 
-877 NDLSKALL
+877 
-885 AGTVDKT
+885 TVDLKNGT
-892 RPIRVDVDGDALRFS
+892 LTIKQS
-907 NAD
+907 

>member
-53 CNEAFDIDDFL
+53 CNEAFDLDDFL

-139 VEDFEIMTGTEIHF
+139 VEDFEIMTETEIHF
-153 HEHSTGVEEDDDQY
+153 HERSTGVEEDDDQY
-167 SNGEGDNPFGL
+167 SNGVGDNPFGL

-183 EDLLFGDEDDY
+183 EDLPFGDEDDF

-211 NEHLKDK
+211 NEHLAEK
-218 NPLIGREKELD
+218 NPLIGRERELD

-335 VSDLLKPYLDDDRI
+335 VSDLLKPYLDDDQI

-400 YHHVKYDAAAI
+400 YHHVKYDDAAI

-427 PDKAIDL
+427 PDKAIDII
-434 MDEAAAKLRMERDSQ
+434 DEAGAQAEMEGKKYKKIGKKQ
-449 PEELDEITR
+449 
-458 RLRQLEIER
+458 
-467 EAIKREGDEAKL
+467 
-479 DALNKEIAELQER
+479 IA
-492 EKNFRAK
+492 
-499 WEGEK
+499 
-504 EVLAKIQQDKQ
+504 EVLAK
-515 QMEQLKFEAERAERE
+515 
-530 GDYGRVAEIRYGK
+530 VAK
-543 LQQLQHDIDAQQE
+543 IDALAIKQDDNKNLASLE
-556 QLRSRQGAEAMVKE
+556 SRMKSV
-570 EVTPDDIADV
+570 IY
-580 VARWT
+580 
-585 GIPVTR
+585 
-591 MLQSER
+591 
-597 EKLLHLEDE
+597 
-606 LHRRV
+606 
-611 VGQDEAIQAVADAVR
+611 GQDRAIQTVGEAVQL
-626 RSRAGLQDPKRP
+626 SKAGLTDENKPLASLLFVGP
-638 IGSFIFLGTTGVGK
+638 TGVGK
-652 TELAKAL
+652 TEVAKMLAQELGVKL
-659 ADYLFNDEN
+659 VRF
-668 MMTRIDMSEYQEK
+668 DMSEYVEK
-681 FSVSRLVGAPPGY
+681 HTVAKLIGAPAGY
-694 VGYEEGGQLTEAVRR
+694 VGYDDGGLLTDAVR
-709 KPYSVV
+709 KSPDCV
-715 LFDEIEKAHP
+715 LLLDEIEKAHS
-725 DVFNIL
+725 DIFNIL
-731 LQVLDDGRL
+731 LQVMDYGVL
-740 TDNKGR
+740 TDSKGR
-746 TVNFKNT
+746 KAHFKNV
-753 IIIMTSNM
+753 ILIMTSNAGAQYASQASVGFASTATA
-761 GSQLIQQKFEA
+761 GSAMLKQVKHTFKPEFINRLNEIVVFNDMDEQMAKLILGKKLRELNAKLAAKSVSITLTDEAHQHLLKSGYSKEYGAREMDRVIQQQLKTMLM
-772 IARKSADERERIIDE
+772 REILFG
-787 TKGEVLEMLKKTI
+787 KLKKGG
-800 RPEFLNRIDDIIMFE
+800 E
-815 PLTQPQI
+815 
-822 EQIVR
+822 
-827 LQVNGIERL
+827 
-836 LKDQDVHIEVSDAAV
+836 A
-851 KLVAKAG
+851 
-858 FDPEFGAR
+858 
-866 PVKRALQRLLL
+866 
-877 NDLSKALL
+877 
-885 AGTVDKT
+885 TVDLQNGTLTIKQ
-892 RPIRVDVDGDALRFS
+892 S
-907 NAD
+907 

>member
-53 CNEAFDIDDFL
+53 CNEAFDLDDFL

-153 HEHSTGVEEDDDQY
+153 HERSTGVEEDDDQY

-183 EDLLFGDEDDY
+183 EDLLFGDDDDF
-194 SSPSHKNDK
+194 SSTSHKNDK

-211 NEHLKDK
+211 NEHLAEK
-218 NPLIGREKELD
+218 NPLIGRERELD

-400 YHHVKYDAAAI
+400 YHHVKYDDAAI

-427 PDKAIDL
+427 PDKAIDII
-434 MDEAAAKLRMERDSQ
+434 DEAGAQAEMEGKKYKKIGKKQ
-449 PEELDEITR
+449 
-458 RLRQLEIER
+458 
-467 EAIKREGDEAKL
+467 
-479 DALNKEIAELQER
+479 IA
-492 EKNFRAK
+492 
-499 WEGEK
+499 
-504 EVLAKIQQDKQ
+504 EVLAK
-515 QMEQLKFEAERAERE
+515 
-530 GDYGRVAEIRYGK
+530 VAK
-543 LQQLQHDIDAQQE
+543 IDALAIKQDDNKNLASLE
-556 QLRSRQGAEAMVKE
+556 SRMK
-570 EVTPDDIADV
+570 DV
-580 VARWT
+580 
-585 GIPVTR
+585 IY
-591 MLQSER
+591 
-597 EKLLHLEDE
+597 
-606 LHRRV
+606 
-611 VGQDEAIQAVADAVR
+611 GQDRAIQTVVEAVQL
-626 RSRAGLQDPKRP
+626 SKAGLTDENKPLASLLFVGP
-638 IGSFIFLGTTGVGK
+638 TGVGK
-652 TELAKAL
+652 TEVAKTLAQELGVKL
-659 ADYLFNDEN
+659 VRF
-668 MMTRIDMSEYQEK
+668 DMSEYVEK
-681 FSVSRLVGAPPGY
+681 HTVAKLIGAPAGY
-694 VGYEEGGQLTEAVRR
+694 VGYDDGGLLTDAVR
-709 KPYSVV
+709 KSPDCV
-715 LFDEIEKAHP
+715 LLLDEIEKAHS
-725 DVFNIL
+725 DIFNIL
-731 LQVLDDGRL
+731 LQVMDYGVL
-740 TDNKGR
+740 TDSKGR
-746 TVNFKNT
+746 KAHFKNV
-753 IIIMTSNM
+753 ILIMTSNAGAQYASQASM
-761 GSQLIQQKFEA
+761 GFASTATAGSAMLKQVKHTFKPEFINRLNEIVVFNDMDEQMAKLILGKKLRELNAKLAAKSVSITLTDEAHQHLLKSGYSKEYGAREMDRVIQQQLKTMLM
-772 IARKSADERERIIDE
+772 REILFG
-787 TKGEVLEMLKKTI
+787 KLKKGG
-800 RPEFLNRIDDIIMFE
+800 E
-815 PLTQPQI
+815 
-822 EQIVR
+822 
-827 LQVNGIERL
+827 
-836 LKDQDVHIEVSDAAV
+836 A
-851 KLVAKAG
+851 
-858 FDPEFGAR
+858 
-866 PVKRALQRLLL
+866 
-877 NDLSKALL
+877 
-885 AGTVDKT
+885 TVDLQNGTLTIK
-892 RPIRVDVDGDALRFS
+892 
-907 NAD
+907 

>member
-53 CNEAFDIDDFL
+53 CNEAFDLDDFL

-139 VEDFEIMTGTEIHF
+139 VEDFEIMTATEIHF
-153 HEHSTGVEEDDDQY
+153 HERSTGVEEDDDQY

-183 EDLLFGDEDDY
+183 EDLLFGDEDDF

-211 NEHLKDK
+211 NEHLAEK

-427 PDKAIDL
+427 PDKAIDII
-434 MDEAAAKLRMERDSQ
+434 DEAGAQAEMEGKKYKKIGKKQ
-449 PEELDEITR
+449 
-458 RLRQLEIER
+458 
-467 EAIKREGDEAKL
+467 
-479 DALNKEIAELQER
+479 IA
-492 EKNFRAK
+492 
-499 WEGEK
+499 
-504 EVLAKIQQDKQ
+504 EVLAK
-515 QMEQLKFEAERAERE
+515 
-530 GDYGRVAEIRYGK
+530 VAK
-543 LQQLQHDIDAQQE
+543 IDALAIKQDDNKNLASLE
-556 QLRSRQGAEAMVKE
+556 SRMK
-570 EVTPDDIADV
+570 DV
-580 VARWT
+580 
-585 GIPVTR
+585 IY
-591 MLQSER
+591 
-597 EKLLHLEDE
+597 
-606 LHRRV
+606 
-611 VGQDEAIQAVADAVR
+611 GQDRAIQTVVEAVQL
-626 RSRAGLQDPKRP
+626 SKAGLTDENKPLASLLFVGP
-638 IGSFIFLGTTGVGK
+638 TGVGK
-652 TELAKAL
+652 TEVAKMLAQELGVKL
-659 ADYLFNDEN
+659 VRF
-668 MMTRIDMSEYQEK
+668 DMSEYVEK
-681 FSVSRLVGAPPGY
+681 HTVAKLIGAPAGY
-694 VGYEEGGQLTEAVRR
+694 VGYDDGGLLTDAVR
-709 KPYSVV
+709 KSPDCV
-715 LFDEIEKAHP
+715 LLLDEIEKAHS
-725 DVFNIL
+725 DIFNIL
-731 LQVLDDGRL
+731 LQVMDYGVL
-740 TDNKGR
+740 TDSKGR
-746 TVNFKNT
+746 KAHFKNV
-753 IIIMTSNM
+753 ILIMTSNAGAQYASQASVGFASTASA
-761 GSQLIQQKFEA
+761 GSA
-772 IARKSADERERIIDE
+772 
-787 TKGEVLEMLKKTI
+787 MLKQVKHTFK
-800 RPEFLNRIDDIIMFE
+800 PEFINRLNEIVVFNDMDEQMAKLILGKKMRELNAKLAAKSVSIT
-815 PLTQPQI
+815 PVSYTHLTLPT
-822 EQIVR
+822 
-827 LQVNGIERL
+827 
-836 LKDQDVHIEVSDAAV
+836 
-851 KLVAKAG
+851 KA
-858 FDPEFGAR
+858 
-866 PVKRALQRLLL
+866 
-877 NDLSKALL
+877 
-885 AGTVDKT
+885 
-892 RPIRVDVDGDALRFS
+892 
-907 NAD
+907 

>member
-53 CNEAFDIDDFL
+53 CNEAFDLDDFL

-153 HEHSTGVEEDDDQY
+153 HERSTGVEEDDDQY

-183 EDLLFGDEDDY
+183 EDLLFGDEDDF

-218 NPLIGREKELD
+218 NPLIGRERELD

-266 GKVPDRLKGCNIY
+266 GNVPDRLKGCNIY

-394 KPIYEK
+394 KSIYEK
-400 YHHVKYDAAAI
+400 YHHVKYDDAAI

-427 PDKAIDL
+427 PDKAIDII
-434 MDEAAAKLRMERDSQ
+434 DEAGAQAEMEGKKYKKIGKKQ
-449 PEELDEITR
+449 
-458 RLRQLEIER
+458 
-467 EAIKREGDEAKL
+467 
-479 DALNKEIAELQER
+479 IA
-492 EKNFRAK
+492 
-499 WEGEK
+499 
-504 EVLAKIQQDKQ
+504 EVLAK
-515 QMEQLKFEAERAERE
+515 
-530 GDYGRVAEIRYGK
+530 VAK
-543 LQQLQHDIDAQQE
+543 IDALAIKQDDNKNLASLE
-556 QLRSRQGAEAMVKE
+556 SRMK
-570 EVTPDDIADV
+570 DV
-580 VARWT
+580 
-585 GIPVTR
+585 IY
-591 MLQSER
+591 
-597 EKLLHLEDE
+597 
-606 LHRRV
+606 
-611 VGQDEAIQAVADAVR
+611 GQDRAIQTVVEAVQL
-626 RSRAGLQDPKRP
+626 SKAGLTDENKPLASLLFVGP
-638 IGSFIFLGTTGVGK
+638 TGVGK
-652 TELAKAL
+652 TEVAKMLAQELGVKL
-659 ADYLFNDEN
+659 VRF
-668 MMTRIDMSEYQEK
+668 DMSEYVEK
-681 FSVSRLVGAPPGY
+681 HTVAKLIGAPAGY
-694 VGYEEGGQLTEAVRR
+694 VGYDDGGLLTDAVR
-709 KPYSVV
+709 KSPDCV
-715 LFDEIEKAHP
+715 LLLDEIEKAHS
-725 DVFNIL
+725 DIFNIL
-731 LQVLDDGRL
+731 LQVMDYGVL
-740 TDNKGR
+740 TDSKGR
-746 TVNFKNT
+746 KAHFKNV
-753 IIIMTSNM
+753 ILIMTSNAGAQYASQASVGFASTATA
-761 GSQLIQQKFEA
+761 GSAMLKQVKHTFKPEFINRLNEIVVFNDMDEQMAKLILGKKLRELNAKLAAKSVSITLTDEAHQHLLKNGYSKEYGAREMDRVIQQQLKTMLM
-772 IARKSADERERIIDE
+772 REILFG
-787 TKGEVLEMLKKTI
+787 KLKKGG
-800 RPEFLNRIDDIIMFE
+800 E
-815 PLTQPQI
+815 
-822 EQIVR
+822 
-827 LQVNGIERL
+827 
-836 LKDQDVHIEVSDAAV
+836 A
-851 KLVAKAG
+851 
-858 FDPEFGAR
+858 
-866 PVKRALQRLLL
+866 
-877 NDLSKALL
+877 
-885 AGTVDKT
+885 TVDLQNGTLTIKQ
-892 RPIRVDVDGDALRFS
+892 S
-907 NAD
+907 

>member
-15 AMKFA
+15 AMKYA

-53 CNEAFDIDDFL
+53 CNEAFDLDDFL

-139 VEDFEIMTGTEIHF
+139 VEDFEIMTATEIHF
-153 HEHSTGVEEDDDQY
+153 HERSTGVEEDDDQY

-183 EDLLFGDEDDY
+183 EDLLFGDEDDF

-211 NEHLKDK
+211 NEHLAEK

-400 YHHVKYDAAAI
+400 YHHVKYDDAAI

-427 PDKAIDL
+427 PDKAIDII
-434 MDEAAAKLRMERDSQ
+434 DEAGAQAEMEGKKYKKIGKKQ
-449 PEELDEITR
+449 
-458 RLRQLEIER
+458 
-467 EAIKREGDEAKL
+467 
-479 DALNKEIAELQER
+479 IA
-492 EKNFRAK
+492 
-499 WEGEK
+499 
-504 EVLAKIQQDKQ
+504 EVLAK
-515 QMEQLKFEAERAERE
+515 
-530 GDYGRVAEIRYGK
+530 VAK
-543 LQQLQHDIDAQQE
+543 IDALAIKQDDNKNLASLE
-556 QLRSRQGAEAMVKE
+556 SRMK
-570 EVTPDDIADV
+570 DV
-580 VARWT
+580 
-585 GIPVTR
+585 IY
-591 MLQSER
+591 
-597 EKLLHLEDE
+597 
-606 LHRRV
+606 
-611 VGQDEAIQAVADAVR
+611 GQDRAIQTVVEAVQL
-626 RSRAGLQDPKRP
+626 SKAGLTDENKPLASLLFVGP
-638 IGSFIFLGTTGVGK
+638 TGVGK
-652 TELAKAL
+652 TEVAKMLAQELGVKL
-659 ADYLFNDEN
+659 VRF
-668 MMTRIDMSEYQEK
+668 DMSEYVEK
-681 FSVSRLVGAPPGY
+681 HTVAKLIGAPAGY
-694 VGYEEGGQLTEAVRR
+694 VGYDDGGLLTDAVR
-709 KPYSVV
+709 KSPDCV
-715 LFDEIEKAHP
+715 LLLDEIEKAHS
-725 DVFNIL
+725 DIFNIL
-731 LQVLDDGRL
+731 LQVMDYGVL
-740 TDNKGR
+740 TDSKGR
-746 TVNFKNT
+746 KAHFKNV
-753 IIIMTSNM
+753 ILIMTSNAGAQYASQASM
-761 GSQLIQQKFEA
+761 GFASTATAGSAMLKQVKHTFKPEFINRLNEIVVFNDMDEQMAKLILGKKLRELNAKLAAKSVSIALTDEAHQHLLKSGYSKEYGAREMDRVIQQQLKTMLM
-772 IARKSADERERIIDE
+772 REILFG
-787 TKGEVLEMLKKTI
+787 KLKKGG
-800 RPEFLNRIDDIIMFE
+800 E
-815 PLTQPQI
+815 
-822 EQIVR
+822 
-827 LQVNGIERL
+827 
-836 LKDQDVHIEVSDAAV
+836 A
-851 KLVAKAG
+851 
-858 FDPEFGAR
+858 
-866 PVKRALQRLLL
+866 
-877 NDLSKALL
+877 
-885 AGTVDKT
+885 TVDLQNGTLTIKQ
-892 RPIRVDVDGDALRFS
+892 S
-907 NAD
+907 

>member
-53 CNEAFDIDDFL
+53 CNEAFDLDDFL

-139 VEDFEIMTGTEIHF
+139 VEDFEIMTATEIHF
-153 HEHSTGVEEDDDQY
+153 HERSTGVEEEYDQY

-183 EDLLFGDEDDY
+183 EDLLFGDEDDF

-211 NEHLKDK
+211 NEHLAEK
-218 NPLIGREKELD
+218 NPLIGRERELD

-335 VSDLLKPYLDDDRI
+335 VSDLLKPYLDDERI

-427 PDKAIDL
+427 PDKAIDII
-434 MDEAAAKLRMERDSQ
+434 DEAGAQAEMEGKKYKKIGKKQ
-449 PEELDEITR
+449 
-458 RLRQLEIER
+458 
-467 EAIKREGDEAKL
+467 
-479 DALNKEIAELQER
+479 IA
-492 EKNFRAK
+492 
-499 WEGEK
+499 
-504 EVLAKIQQDKQ
+504 EVLAK
-515 QMEQLKFEAERAERE
+515 
-530 GDYGRVAEIRYGK
+530 VAK
-543 LQQLQHDIDAQQE
+543 IDALAIKQDDNKNLASLE
-556 QLRSRQGAEAMVKE
+556 SRMK
-570 EVTPDDIADV
+570 DV
-580 VARWT
+580 
-585 GIPVTR
+585 IY
-591 MLQSER
+591 
-597 EKLLHLEDE
+597 
-606 LHRRV
+606 
-611 VGQDEAIQAVADAVR
+611 GQDRAIQTVVEAVQL
-626 RSRAGLQDPKRP
+626 SKAGLTDENKPLASLLFVGP
-638 IGSFIFLGTTGVGK
+638 TGVGK
-652 TELAKAL
+652 TEVAKTLAQELGVKL
-659 ADYLFNDEN
+659 VRF
-668 MMTRIDMSEYQEK
+668 DMSEYVEK
-681 FSVSRLVGAPPGY
+681 HTVAKLIGAPAGY
-694 VGYEEGGQLTEAVRR
+694 VGYDDGGLLTDAVR
-709 KPYSVV
+709 KSPDCV
-715 LFDEIEKAHP
+715 LLLDEIEKAHS
-725 DVFNIL
+725 DIFNIL
-731 LQVLDDGRL
+731 LQVMDYGVL
-740 TDNKGR
+740 TDSKGR
-746 TVNFKNT
+746 KAHFKNV
-753 IIIMTSNM
+753 ILIMTSNAGAQYASQASM
-761 GSQLIQQKFEA
+761 GFASTATAGSAMLKQVKHTFKPEFINRLNEIVVFNDMDEQMAKLILGKKLRELNAKLAAKSVSITLTDEAHQHLLKNGYSKEYGAREMDRVIQQQLKTMLM
-772 IARKSADERERIIDE
+772 REILFG
-787 TKGEVLEMLKKTI
+787 KLKKGG
-800 RPEFLNRIDDIIMFE
+800 E
-815 PLTQPQI
+815 
-822 EQIVR
+822 
-827 LQVNGIERL
+827 
-836 LKDQDVHIEVSDAAV
+836 A
-851 KLVAKAG
+851 
-858 FDPEFGAR
+858 
-866 PVKRALQRLLL
+866 
-877 NDLSKALL
+877 
-885 AGTVDKT
+885 TVDLQNGTLTIKQ
-892 RPIRVDVDGDALRFS
+892 S
-907 NAD
+907 

>member
-53 CNEAFDIDDFL
+53 CNEAFDLDEFL

-153 HEHSTGVEEDDDQY
+153 HERSTGVEEDDDQY

-183 EDLLFGDEDDY
+183 EDLLFGDDDDF
-194 SSPSHKNDK
+194 SSTSHKNDK

-211 NEHLKDK
+211 NEHLAEK
-218 NPLIGREKELD
+218 NPLIGRERELD

-427 PDKAIDL
+427 PDKAIDII
-434 MDEAAAKLRMERDSQ
+434 DEAGAQAEMEGKKYKKIGKKQ
-449 PEELDEITR
+449 
-458 RLRQLEIER
+458 
-467 EAIKREGDEAKL
+467 
-479 DALNKEIAELQER
+479 IA
-492 EKNFRAK
+492 
-499 WEGEK
+499 
-504 EVLAKIQQDKQ
+504 EVLAK
-515 QMEQLKFEAERAERE
+515 
-530 GDYGRVAEIRYGK
+530 VAK
-543 LQQLQHDIDAQQE
+543 IDALAIKQDDNKNLASLE
-556 QLRSRQGAEAMVKE
+556 SRMK
-570 EVTPDDIADV
+570 DV
-580 VARWT
+580 
-585 GIPVTR
+585 IY
-591 MLQSER
+591 
-597 EKLLHLEDE
+597 
-606 LHRRV
+606 
-611 VGQDEAIQAVADAVR
+611 GQDRAIQTVVEAVQL
-626 RSRAGLQDPKRP
+626 SKAGLTDENKPLASLLFVGP
-638 IGSFIFLGTTGVGK
+638 TGVGK
-652 TELAKAL
+652 TEVAKMLAQELGVKL
-659 ADYLFNDEN
+659 VRF
-668 MMTRIDMSEYQEK
+668 DMSEYVEK
-681 FSVSRLVGAPPGY
+681 HTVAKLIGAPAGY
-694 VGYEEGGQLTEAVRR
+694 VGYDDGGLLTDAVR
-709 KPYSVV
+709 KSPDCV
-715 LFDEIEKAHP
+715 LLLDEIEKAHS
-725 DVFNIL
+725 DIFNIL
-731 LQVLDDGRL
+731 LQVMDYGVL
-740 TDNKGR
+740 TDSKGR
-746 TVNFKNT
+746 KAHFKNV
-753 IIIMTSNM
+753 ILIMTSNAGAQYASQASVGFASTATA
-761 GSQLIQQKFEA
+761 GSAMLKQVKHTFKPEFINRLNEIVVFNDMDEQMAKLILGKKLRELNAKLAAKSVSITLTDEAHQHLLKSGYSKEYGAREMDRVIQQQLKTMLM
-772 IARKSADERERIIDE
+772 REILFG
-787 TKGEVLEMLKKTI
+787 KLKKGG
-800 RPEFLNRIDDIIMFE
+800 E
-815 PLTQPQI
+815 
-822 EQIVR
+822 
-827 LQVNGIERL
+827 
-836 LKDQDVHIEVSDAAV
+836 A
-851 KLVAKAG
+851 
-858 FDPEFGAR
+858 
-866 PVKRALQRLLL
+866 
-877 NDLSKALL
+877 
-885 AGTVDKT
+885 TVDLQNGTLTIKQ
-892 RPIRVDVDGDALRFS
+892 S
-907 NAD
+907 

>member
-53 CNEAFDIDDFL
+53 CNEAFDLDDFL

-139 VEDFEIMTGTEIHF
+139 VEDFEIMTATEIHF
-153 HEHSTGVEEDDDQY
+153 HERSTGVEEDDDQY

-183 EDLLFGDEDDY
+183 EDLLFGDEDDF

-211 NEHLKDK
+211 NEHLAEK
-218 NPLIGREKELD
+218 NPLIGRERELD

-400 YHHVKYDAAAI
+400 YHHVKYDDAAI

-427 PDKAIDL
+427 PDKAIDII
-434 MDEAAAKLRMERDSQ
+434 DEAGAQAEMEGKKYKKIGKKQ
-449 PEELDEITR
+449 
-458 RLRQLEIER
+458 
-467 EAIKREGDEAKL
+467 
-479 DALNKEIAELQER
+479 IA
-492 EKNFRAK
+492 
-499 WEGEK
+499 
-504 EVLAKIQQDKQ
+504 EVLAK
-515 QMEQLKFEAERAERE
+515 
-530 GDYGRVAEIRYGK
+530 VAK
-543 LQQLQHDIDAQQE
+543 IDALAIKQDDNKNLASLE
-556 QLRSRQGAEAMVKE
+556 SRMK
-570 EVTPDDIADV
+570 DV
-580 VARWT
+580 
-585 GIPVTR
+585 IY
-591 MLQSER
+591 
-597 EKLLHLEDE
+597 
-606 LHRRV
+606 
-611 VGQDEAIQAVADAVR
+611 GQDRAIQTVVEAVQL
-626 RSRAGLQDPKRP
+626 SKAGLTDENKPLASLLFVGP
-638 IGSFIFLGTTGVGK
+638 TGVGK
-652 TELAKAL
+652 TEVAKMLAQELGVKL
-659 ADYLFNDEN
+659 VRF
-668 MMTRIDMSEYQEK
+668 DMSEYVEK
-681 FSVSRLVGAPPGY
+681 HTVAKLIGAPAGY
-694 VGYEEGGQLTEAVRR
+694 VGYDDGGLLTDAVR
-709 KPYSVV
+709 KSPDCV
-715 LFDEIEKAHP
+715 LLLDEIEKAHS
-725 DVFNIL
+725 DIFNIL
-731 LQVLDDGRL
+731 LQVMDYGVL
-740 TDNKGR
+740 TDSKGR
-746 TVNFKNT
+746 KAHFKNV
-753 IIIMTSNM
+753 ILIMTSNAGAQYASQATVGFASTASA
-761 GSQLIQQKFEA
+761 GSAMLKQVKHTFKPEFINRLNEIVVFNDMDEQMAKLILGKKLRELNAKLAAKSVSITLTDEAHQHLLKSGYSKEYGAREMDRVIQQQLKTMLM
-772 IARKSADERERIIDE
+772 REILFG
-787 TKGEVLEMLKKTI
+787 KLKKGG
-800 RPEFLNRIDDIIMFE
+800 E
-815 PLTQPQI
+815 
-822 EQIVR
+822 
-827 LQVNGIERL
+827 
-836 LKDQDVHIEVSDAAV
+836 A
-851 KLVAKAG
+851 
-858 FDPEFGAR
+858 
-866 PVKRALQRLLL
+866 
-877 NDLSKALL
+877 
-885 AGTVDKT
+885 TVDLQNGTLTIKQ
-892 RPIRVDVDGDALRFS
+892 S
-907 NAD
+907 

>member
-15 AMKFA
+15 AMKYA

-53 CNEAFDIDDFL
+53 CNEAFDLDDFL

-107 AERKAIDMPMAIN
+107 AERKALDMPMAIN

-139 VEDFEIMTGTEIHF
+139 VEDFEIMTKTEIHF

-167 SNGEGDNPFGL
+167 SNCEGDNPFGL

-183 EDLLFGDEDDY
+183 EDLPFGDEDDF

-211 NEHLKDK
+211 NDHLEDK
-218 NPLIGREKELD
+218 NPLIGRENELD
-229 RTIQVLCRKD
+229 RTIQVLCRKE

-266 GKVPDRLKGCNIY
+266 GKVPDRLKGCKIY

-300 KQIMEGVTSEA
+300 KQIMEGVTSDA

-326 GKGAEGGSD
+326 GKGAEGGCD

-427 PDKAIDL
+427 PDKAIDII
-434 MDEAAAKLRMERDSQ
+434 DEAGAQAEMEGKKYKKIGKKQ
-449 PEELDEITR
+449 
-458 RLRQLEIER
+458 
-467 EAIKREGDEAKL
+467 
-479 DALNKEIAELQER
+479 IA
-492 EKNFRAK
+492 
-499 WEGEK
+499 
-504 EVLAKIQQDKQ
+504 EVLAK
-515 QMEQLKFEAERAERE
+515 
-530 GDYGRVAEIRYGK
+530 VAK
-543 LQQLQHDIDAQQE
+543 IDALAIKQDDNKNLASLE
-556 QLRSRQGAEAMVKE
+556 SRMK
-570 EVTPDDIADV
+570 DV
-580 VARWT
+580 
-585 GIPVTR
+585 IY
-591 MLQSER
+591 
-597 EKLLHLEDE
+597 
-606 LHRRV
+606 
-611 VGQDEAIQAVADAVR
+611 GQDRAIQTVVEAVQL
-626 RSRAGLQDPKRP
+626 SKAGLTDENKPLASLLFVGP
-638 IGSFIFLGTTGVGK
+638 TGVGK
-652 TELAKAL
+652 TEVAKMLAQELGVKL
-659 ADYLFNDEN
+659 VRF
-668 MMTRIDMSEYQEK
+668 DMSEYVEK
-681 FSVSRLVGAPPGY
+681 HTVAKLIGAPAGY
-694 VGYEEGGQLTEAVRR
+694 VGYDDGGLLTDAVR
-709 KPYSVV
+709 KSPDCV
-715 LFDEIEKAHP
+715 LLLDEIEKAHS
-725 DVFNIL
+725 DIFNIL
-731 LQVLDDGRL
+731 LQVMDYGVL
-740 TDNKGR
+740 TDSKGR
-746 TVNFKNT
+746 KAHFKNV
-753 IIIMTSNM
+753 ILIMTSNAGAQFASQASVGFASTATA
-761 GSQLIQQKFEA
+761 GSAMLKQVKHTFKPEFINRLNEIVVFN
-772 IARKSADERERIIDE
+772 DIDE
-787 TKGEVLEMLKKTI
+787 QMAKLILGKKLRELNAKLAAKSVSITLTDEAHQHLLKSGYSKEYGAREMDRVLQQQLKTMLMREILFGKLKKGGEV
-800 RPEFLNRIDDIIMFE
+800 
-815 PLTQPQI
+815 
-822 EQIVR
+822 
-827 LQVNGIERL
+827 
-836 LKDQDVHIEVSDAAV
+836 
-851 KLVAKAG
+851 
-858 FDPEFGAR
+858 
-866 PVKRALQRLLL
+866 
-877 NDLSKALL
+877 
-885 AGTVDKT
+885 TVDLQNGTLTIKQ
-892 RPIRVDVDGDALRFS
+892 S
-907 NAD
+907 

>member
-15 AMKFA
+15 AMKYA

-53 CNEAFDIDDFL
+53 CNEAFDLDNFL

-139 VEDFEIMTGTEIHF
+139 VEDFEIMTATEIHF
-153 HEHSTGVEEDDDQY
+153 HERSTGVEEDDDQY

-183 EDLLFGDEDDY
+183 EDLLFGDEDDF

-211 NEHLKDK
+211 NEHLAEK

-375 TIDVEEPSIDEAI
+375 TIDVEEPSIDEAV

-400 YHHVKYDAAAI
+400 YHHVKYDDAAI

-427 PDKAIDL
+427 PDKAIDII
-434 MDEAAAKLRMERDSQ
+434 DEAGAQAEMEGKKYKKIGKKQ
-449 PEELDEITR
+449 
-458 RLRQLEIER
+458 
-467 EAIKREGDEAKL
+467 
-479 DALNKEIAELQER
+479 IA
-492 EKNFRAK
+492 
-499 WEGEK
+499 
-504 EVLAKIQQDKQ
+504 EVLAK
-515 QMEQLKFEAERAERE
+515 
-530 GDYGRVAEIRYGK
+530 VAK
-543 LQQLQHDIDAQQE
+543 IDALAIKQDDNKNLASLE
-556 QLRSRQGAEAMVKE
+556 SRMK
-570 EVTPDDIADV
+570 DV
-580 VARWT
+580 
-585 GIPVTR
+585 IY
-591 MLQSER
+591 
-597 EKLLHLEDE
+597 
-606 LHRRV
+606 
-611 VGQDEAIQAVADAVR
+611 GQDRAIQTVVEAVQL
-626 RSRAGLQDPKRP
+626 SKAGLTDENKPLASLLFVGP
-638 IGSFIFLGTTGVGK
+638 TGVGK
-652 TELAKAL
+652 TEVAKMLAQELGVKL
-659 ADYLFNDEN
+659 VRF
-668 MMTRIDMSEYQEK
+668 DMSEYVEK
-681 FSVSRLVGAPPGY
+681 HTVAKLIGAPAGY
-694 VGYEEGGQLTEAVRR
+694 VGYDDGGLLTDAVR
-709 KPYSVV
+709 KSPDCV
-715 LFDEIEKAHP
+715 LLLDEIEKAHS
-725 DVFNIL
+725 DIFNIL
-731 LQVLDDGRL
+731 LQVMDYGVL
-740 TDNKGR
+740 TDSKGR
-746 TVNFKNT
+746 KAHFKNV
-753 IIIMTSNM
+753 ILIMTSNAGAQYASQASM
-761 GSQLIQQKFEA
+761 GFASTATAGSAMLKQVKHTFKPEFINRLNEIVVFNDMDEQMAKLILGKKLRELNAKLAAKSVSITLTDKAHQHLLKNGYSKEYGAREMDRVIQQQLKTMLM
-772 IARKSADERERIIDE
+772 REILFG
-787 TKGEVLEMLKKTI
+787 KLKKGG
-800 RPEFLNRIDDIIMFE
+800 E
-815 PLTQPQI
+815 
-822 EQIVR
+822 
-827 LQVNGIERL
+827 
-836 LKDQDVHIEVSDAAV
+836 A
-851 KLVAKAG
+851 
-858 FDPEFGAR
+858 
-866 PVKRALQRLLL
+866 
-877 NDLSKALL
+877 
-885 AGTVDKT
+885 TVDLQNGTLTIKQ
-892 RPIRVDVDGDALRFS
+892 S
-907 NAD
+907 

>member
-53 CNEAFDIDDFL
+53 CNEAFDLDDFL

-139 VEDFEIMTGTEIHF
+139 VEDFEIMTATEIHF
-153 HEHSTGVEEDDDQY
+153 HERSTGVEEDDDQY

-183 EDLLFGDEDDY
+183 EDLLFGDEDDF

-211 NEHLKDK
+211 NEHLAEK

-427 PDKAIDL
+427 PDKAIDII
-434 MDEAAAKLRMERDSQ
+434 DEAGAQAEMEGKKYKKIGKKQ
-449 PEELDEITR
+449 
-458 RLRQLEIER
+458 
-467 EAIKREGDEAKL
+467 
-479 DALNKEIAELQER
+479 IA
-492 EKNFRAK
+492 
-499 WEGEK
+499 
-504 EVLAKIQQDKQ
+504 EVLAK
-515 QMEQLKFEAERAERE
+515 
-530 GDYGRVAEIRYGK
+530 VAK
-543 LQQLQHDIDAQQE
+543 IDALAIKQDDNKNLASLE
-556 QLRSRQGAEAMVKE
+556 SRMK
-570 EVTPDDIADV
+570 DV
-580 VARWT
+580 
-585 GIPVTR
+585 IY
-591 MLQSER
+591 
-597 EKLLHLEDE
+597 
-606 LHRRV
+606 
-611 VGQDEAIQAVADAVR
+611 GQDRAIQTVVEAVQL
-626 RSRAGLQDPKRP
+626 SKAGLTDENKPLASLLFVGP
-638 IGSFIFLGTTGVGK
+638 TGVGK
-652 TELAKAL
+652 TEVAKMLAQELGVKL
-659 ADYLFNDEN
+659 VRF
-668 MMTRIDMSEYQEK
+668 DMSEYVEK
-681 FSVSRLVGAPPGY
+681 HTVAKLIGAPAGY
-694 VGYEEGGQLTEAVRR
+694 VGYDDGGLLTDAVR
-709 KPYSVV
+709 KSPDCV
-715 LFDEIEKAHP
+715 LLLDEIEKAHS
-725 DVFNIL
+725 DIFNIL
-731 LQVLDDGRL
+731 LQVMDYGVL
-740 TDNKGR
+740 TDSKGR
-746 TVNFKNT
+746 KAHFKNV
-753 IIIMTSNM
+753 ILIMTSNAGAQYASQASM
-761 GSQLIQQKFEA
+761 GFASTASAGSAMLKQVKHTFKPEFINRLNEIVVFNDMDEQMAKLILGKKLRELNAKLAAKSVSITLTEEAHQQLLKSGYSKEYGAREMDRVIQQQLKTMLM
-772 IARKSADERERIIDE
+772 REILFG
-787 TKGEVLEMLKKTI
+787 KLKKGG
-800 RPEFLNRIDDIIMFE
+800 E
-815 PLTQPQI
+815 
-822 EQIVR
+822 
-827 LQVNGIERL
+827 
-836 LKDQDVHIEVSDAAV
+836 A
-851 KLVAKAG
+851 
-858 FDPEFGAR
+858 
-866 PVKRALQRLLL
+866 
-877 NDLSKALL
+877 
-885 AGTVDKT
+885 TVDLQNGTLTIKQ
-892 RPIRVDVDGDALRFS
+892 S
-907 NAD
+907 

>member
-53 CNEAFDIDDFL
+53 CNEAFDLDDFL

-139 VEDFEIMTGTEIHF
+139 VEDFEIMTETEIHF
-153 HEHSTGVEEDDDQY
+153 HERSTGVEEDDDQY
-167 SNGEGDNPFGL
+167 SNGVGDNPFGL

-183 EDLLFGDEDDY
+183 EDLPFGDEDDF

-211 NEHLKDK
+211 NEHLAEK
-218 NPLIGREKELD
+218 NPLIGRERELD

-427 PDKAIDL
+427 PDKAIDII
-434 MDEAAAKLRMERDSQ
+434 DEAGAQAEMEGKKYKKIGKKQ
-449 PEELDEITR
+449 
-458 RLRQLEIER
+458 
-467 EAIKREGDEAKL
+467 
-479 DALNKEIAELQER
+479 IA
-492 EKNFRAK
+492 
-499 WEGEK
+499 
-504 EVLAKIQQDKQ
+504 EVLAK
-515 QMEQLKFEAERAERE
+515 
-530 GDYGRVAEIRYGK
+530 VAK
-543 LQQLQHDIDAQQE
+543 IDALAIKQDDNKNLASLE
-556 QLRSRQGAEAMVKE
+556 SRMK
-570 EVTPDDIADV
+570 DV
-580 VARWT
+580 
-585 GIPVTR
+585 IY
-591 MLQSER
+591 
-597 EKLLHLEDE
+597 
-606 LHRRV
+606 
-611 VGQDEAIQAVADAVR
+611 GQDRAIQTVVEAVQL
-626 RSRAGLQDPKRP
+626 SKAGLTDENKPLASLLFVGP
-638 IGSFIFLGTTGVGK
+638 TGVGK
-652 TELAKAL
+652 TEVAKMLAQELGVKL
-659 ADYLFNDEN
+659 VRF
-668 MMTRIDMSEYQEK
+668 DMSEYVEK
-681 FSVSRLVGAPPGY
+681 HTVAKLIGAPAGY
-694 VGYEEGGQLTEAVRR
+694 VGYDDGGLLTDAVR
-709 KPYSVV
+709 KSPDCV
-715 LFDEIEKAHP
+715 LLLDEIEKAHS
-725 DVFNIL
+725 DIFNIL
-731 LQVLDDGRL
+731 LQVMDYGVL
-740 TDNKGR
+740 TDSKGR
-746 TVNFKNT
+746 KAHFKNV
-753 IIIMTSNM
+753 ILIMTSNAGAQYASQASVGFASTATA
-761 GSQLIQQKFEA
+761 GSAMLKQVKHTFKPEFINRLNEIVVFNDMDERMAKLILGKKLRELNAKLAAKSVSITLTDKAHQHLLKSGYSKEYGAREMDRVIQQQLKTMLM
-772 IARKSADERERIIDE
+772 REILFG
-787 TKGEVLEMLKKTI
+787 KLKKGG
-800 RPEFLNRIDDIIMFE
+800 E
-815 PLTQPQI
+815 
-822 EQIVR
+822 
-827 LQVNGIERL
+827 
-836 LKDQDVHIEVSDAAV
+836 A
-851 KLVAKAG
+851 
-858 FDPEFGAR
+858 
-866 PVKRALQRLLL
+866 
-877 NDLSKALL
+877 
-885 AGTVDKT
+885 TVDLQNGTLTIKQ
-892 RPIRVDVDGDALRFS
+892 S
-907 NAD
+907 

>member
-53 CNEAFDIDDFL
+53 CNEAFDLDNFL

-139 VEDFEIMTGTEIHF
+139 VEDFEIMTATEIHF
-153 HEHSTGVEEDDDQY
+153 HERSTGVEEDDNQY

-183 EDLLFGDEDDY
+183 EDLLFGDEDDF

-211 NEHLKDK
+211 NEHLAEK
-218 NPLIGREKELD
+218 NPLIGRERELD

-427 PDKAIDL
+427 PDKAIDII
-434 MDEAAAKLRMERDSQ
+434 DEAGAQAEMEGKKYKKIGKKQ
-449 PEELDEITR
+449 
-458 RLRQLEIER
+458 
-467 EAIKREGDEAKL
+467 
-479 DALNKEIAELQER
+479 IA
-492 EKNFRAK
+492 
-499 WEGEK
+499 
-504 EVLAKIQQDKQ
+504 EVLAK
-515 QMEQLKFEAERAERE
+515 
-530 GDYGRVAEIRYGK
+530 VAK
-543 LQQLQHDIDAQQE
+543 IDALAIKQDDNKNLASLE
-556 QLRSRQGAEAMVKE
+556 SRMK
-570 EVTPDDIADV
+570 DV
-580 VARWT
+580 
-585 GIPVTR
+585 IY
-591 MLQSER
+591 
-597 EKLLHLEDE
+597 
-606 LHRRV
+606 
-611 VGQDEAIQAVADAVR
+611 GQDRAIQTVVEAVQL
-626 RSRAGLQDPKRP
+626 SKAGLTDENKPLASLLFVGP
-638 IGSFIFLGTTGVGK
+638 TGVGK
-652 TELAKAL
+652 TEVAKMLAQELGVKL
-659 ADYLFNDEN
+659 VRF
-668 MMTRIDMSEYQEK
+668 DMSEYVEK
-681 FSVSRLVGAPPGY
+681 HTVAKLIGAPAGY
-694 VGYEEGGQLTEAVRR
+694 VGYDDGGLLTDAVR
-709 KPYSVV
+709 KSPDCV
-715 LFDEIEKAHP
+715 LLLDEIEKAHS
-725 DVFNIL
+725 DIFNIL
-731 LQVLDDGRL
+731 LQVMDYGVL
-740 TDNKGR
+740 TDSKGR
-746 TVNFKNT
+746 KAHFKNV
-753 IIIMTSNM
+753 ILIMTSNAGAQYASQASVGFASTASA
-761 GSQLIQQKFEA
+761 GSAMLKQVKHTFKPEFINRLNEIVVFNDMDEQMAKLILGKKLRELNAKLAAKSVSITLTDEAHQHLLKSGYSKEYGAREMDRVIQQQLKTMLM
-772 IARKSADERERIIDE
+772 REILFG
-787 TKGEVLEMLKKTI
+787 KLKKGGEATV
-800 RPEFLNRIDDIIMFE
+800 D
-815 PLTQPQI
+815 
-822 EQIVR
+822 
-827 LQVNGIERL
+827 LQNGIL
-836 LKDQDVHIEVSDAAV
+836 TIKQS
-851 KLVAKAG
+851 
-858 FDPEFGAR
+858 
-866 PVKRALQRLLL
+866 
-877 NDLSKALL
+877 
-885 AGTVDKT
+885 
-892 RPIRVDVDGDALRFS
+892 
-907 NAD
+907 

>member
-53 CNEAFDIDDFL
+53 CNEAFDLDDFL

-139 VEDFEIMTGTEIHF
+139 VEDFEIMTATEIHF
-153 HEHSTGVEEDDDQY
+153 HERSTGVEEDDDQY

-183 EDLLFGDEDDY
+183 EDLLFGDEDDF

-211 NEHLKDK
+211 NEHLAEK
-218 NPLIGREKELD
+218 NPLIGRERELD

-394 KPIYEK
+394 KSIYEK

-427 PDKAIDL
+427 PDKAIDII
-434 MDEAAAKLRMERDSQ
+434 DEAGAQAEMEGKKYKKIGKKQ
-449 PEELDEITR
+449 
-458 RLRQLEIER
+458 
-467 EAIKREGDEAKL
+467 
-479 DALNKEIAELQER
+479 IA
-492 EKNFRAK
+492 
-499 WEGEK
+499 
-504 EVLAKIQQDKQ
+504 EVLAK
-515 QMEQLKFEAERAERE
+515 
-530 GDYGRVAEIRYGK
+530 VAK
-543 LQQLQHDIDAQQE
+543 IDALAIKQDDNKNLASLE
-556 QLRSRQGAEAMVKE
+556 SRMK
-570 EVTPDDIADV
+570 DV
-580 VARWT
+580 
-585 GIPVTR
+585 IY
-591 MLQSER
+591 
-597 EKLLHLEDE
+597 
-606 LHRRV
+606 
-611 VGQDEAIQAVADAVR
+611 GQDRAIQTVVEAVQL
-626 RSRAGLQDPKRP
+626 SKAGLTDENKPLASLLFVGP
-638 IGSFIFLGTTGVGK
+638 TGVGK
-652 TELAKAL
+652 TEVAKMLAQELGVKL
-659 ADYLFNDEN
+659 VRF
-668 MMTRIDMSEYQEK
+668 DMSEYVEK
-681 FSVSRLVGAPPGY
+681 HTVAKLIGAPAGY
-694 VGYEEGGQLTEAVRR
+694 VGYDDGGLLTDAVR
-709 KPYSVV
+709 KSPDCV
-715 LFDEIEKAHP
+715 LLLDEIEKAHS
-725 DVFNIL
+725 DIFNIL
-731 LQVLDDGRL
+731 LQVMDYGVL
-740 TDNKGR
+740 TDSKGR
-746 TVNFKNT
+746 KAHFKNV
-753 IIIMTSNM
+753 ILIMTSNAGAQYASQASM
-761 GSQLIQQKFEA
+761 GFASTATAGSAMLKQVKHTFKPEFINRLNEIVVFNDMDEQMAKLILGKKLRELNAKLAAKSVSITLTDEAHQHLLKSGYSKEYGAREMDRVIQQQLKTMLM
-772 IARKSADERERIIDE
+772 REILFG
-787 TKGEVLEMLKKTI
+787 KLKKGG
-800 RPEFLNRIDDIIMFE
+800 E
-815 PLTQPQI
+815 
-822 EQIVR
+822 
-827 LQVNGIERL
+827 
-836 LKDQDVHIEVSDAAV
+836 A
-851 KLVAKAG
+851 
-858 FDPEFGAR
+858 
-866 PVKRALQRLLL
+866 
-877 NDLSKALL
+877 
-885 AGTVDKT
+885 TVDLQNGTLTIKQ
-892 RPIRVDVDGDALRFS
+892 S
-907 NAD
+907 

>member
-53 CNEAFDIDDFL
+53 CNEAFDLDDFL

-139 VEDFEIMTGTEIHF
+139 VEDFEIMTATEIHF
-153 HEHSTGVEEDDDQY
+153 HERSTGVEEEDDQY

-183 EDLLFGDEDDY
+183 EDLLFGDEDDF

-211 NEHLKDK
+211 NEHLAEK
-218 NPLIGREKELD
+218 NPLIGRERELD

-427 PDKAIDL
+427 PDKAIDII
-434 MDEAAAKLRMERDSQ
+434 DEAGAQAEMEGKKYKKIGKKQ
-449 PEELDEITR
+449 
-458 RLRQLEIER
+458 
-467 EAIKREGDEAKL
+467 
-479 DALNKEIAELQER
+479 IA
-492 EKNFRAK
+492 
-499 WEGEK
+499 
-504 EVLAKIQQDKQ
+504 EVLAK
-515 QMEQLKFEAERAERE
+515 
-530 GDYGRVAEIRYGK
+530 VAK
-543 LQQLQHDIDAQQE
+543 IDALAIKQDDNKNLASLE
-556 QLRSRQGAEAMVKE
+556 SRMK
-570 EVTPDDIADV
+570 DV
-580 VARWT
+580 
-585 GIPVTR
+585 IY
-591 MLQSER
+591 
-597 EKLLHLEDE
+597 
-606 LHRRV
+606 
-611 VGQDEAIQAVADAVR
+611 GQDRAIQTVVEAVQL
-626 RSRAGLQDPKRP
+626 SKAGLTDENKPLASLLFVGP
-638 IGSFIFLGTTGVGK
+638 TGVGK
-652 TELAKAL
+652 TEVAKMLAQELGVKL
-659 ADYLFNDEN
+659 VRF
-668 MMTRIDMSEYQEK
+668 DMSEYVEK
-681 FSVSRLVGAPPGY
+681 HTVAKLIGAPAGY
-694 VGYEEGGQLTEAVRR
+694 VGYDDGGLLTDAVR
-709 KPYSVV
+709 KSPDCV
-715 LFDEIEKAHP
+715 LLLDEIEKAHS
-725 DVFNIL
+725 DIFNIL
-731 LQVLDDGRL
+731 LQVMDYGVL
-740 TDNKGR
+740 TDSKGR
-746 TVNFKNT
+746 KAHFKNV
-753 IIIMTSNM
+753 ILIMTSNAGAQYASQASVGFASTATA
-761 GSQLIQQKFEA
+761 GSAMLKQVKHTFKPEFINRLNEIVVFNDMDEQMAKLILGKKLRELNAKLAAKSVSITLTDEAHQHLLKSGYSKEYGAREMDRVIQQQLKTMLM
-772 IARKSADERERIIDE
+772 REILFG
-787 TKGEVLEMLKKTI
+787 KLKKGG
-800 RPEFLNRIDDIIMFE
+800 E
-815 PLTQPQI
+815 
-822 EQIVR
+822 
-827 LQVNGIERL
+827 
-836 LKDQDVHIEVSDAAV
+836 A
-851 KLVAKAG
+851 
-858 FDPEFGAR
+858 
-866 PVKRALQRLLL
+866 
-877 NDLSKALL
+877 
-885 AGTVDKT
+885 TVDLQNGTLTIKQ
-892 RPIRVDVDGDALRFS
+892 S
-907 NAD
+907 

>member
-53 CNEAFDIDDFL
+53 CNEAFDLDNFL

-153 HEHSTGVEEDDDQY
+153 HERSTGVEEDDQY

-183 EDLLFGDEDDY
+183 EDLLFGDEDDF

-211 NEHLKDK
+211 NEHLAEK

-375 TIDVEEPSIDEAI
+375 TIDVEEPSIDEAM

-427 PDKAIDL
+427 PDKAIDII
-434 MDEAAAKLRMERDSQ
+434 DEAGAQAEMEGKKYKKIGKKQ
-449 PEELDEITR
+449 
-458 RLRQLEIER
+458 
-467 EAIKREGDEAKL
+467 
-479 DALNKEIAELQER
+479 IA
-492 EKNFRAK
+492 
-499 WEGEK
+499 
-504 EVLAKIQQDKQ
+504 EVLAK
-515 QMEQLKFEAERAERE
+515 
-530 GDYGRVAEIRYGK
+530 VAK
-543 LQQLQHDIDAQQE
+543 IDALAIKQDDNKNLASLE
-556 QLRSRQGAEAMVKE
+556 SRMK
-570 EVTPDDIADV
+570 DV
-580 VARWT
+580 
-585 GIPVTR
+585 IY
-591 MLQSER
+591 
-597 EKLLHLEDE
+597 
-606 LHRRV
+606 
-611 VGQDEAIQAVADAVR
+611 GQDRAIQTVVEAVQL
-626 RSRAGLQDPKRP
+626 SKAGLTDENKPLASLLFVGP
-638 IGSFIFLGTTGVGK
+638 TGVGK
-652 TELAKAL
+652 TEVAKMLAQELGVKL
-659 ADYLFNDEN
+659 VRF
-668 MMTRIDMSEYQEK
+668 DMSEYVEK
-681 FSVSRLVGAPPGY
+681 HTVAKLIGAPAGY
-694 VGYEEGGQLTEAVRR
+694 VGYDDGGLLTDAVR
-709 KPYSVV
+709 KSPDCV
-715 LFDEIEKAHP
+715 LLLDEIEKAHS
-725 DVFNIL
+725 DIFNIL
-731 LQVLDDGRL
+731 LQVMDYGVL
-740 TDNKGR
+740 TDSKGR
-746 TVNFKNT
+746 KAHFKNV
-753 IIIMTSNM
+753 ILIMTSNAGAQYASQASM
-761 GSQLIQQKFEA
+761 GFASTATAGSAMLKQVKHTFKPEFINRLNEIVVFNDMDEQMAKLILGKKLRELNAKLAAKSVSITLTEEAHQHLLKSGYSKEYGAREMDRVIQQQLKTMLM
-772 IARKSADERERIIDE
+772 REILFG
-787 TKGEVLEMLKKTI
+787 KLKKGG
-800 RPEFLNRIDDIIMFE
+800 E
-815 PLTQPQI
+815 
-822 EQIVR
+822 
-827 LQVNGIERL
+827 
-836 LKDQDVHIEVSDAAV
+836 A
-851 KLVAKAG
+851 
-858 FDPEFGAR
+858 
-866 PVKRALQRLLL
+866 
-877 NDLSKALL
+877 
-885 AGTVDKT
+885 TVDLQNGTLTIKQ
-892 RPIRVDVDGDALRFS
+892 S
-907 NAD
+907 

>member
-53 CNEAFDIDDFL
+53 CNEAFDLDEFL

-139 VEDFEIMTGTEIHF
+139 VEDFEIMTATEIHF
-153 HEHSTGVEEDDDQY
+153 HERSTGVEEDDDQY

-194 SSPSHKNDK
+194 SSPSRKNDK

-211 NEHLKDK
+211 NEHLAEK
-218 NPLIGREKELD
+218 NPLIGREHELD

-394 KPIYEK
+394 KSIYEK

-427 PDKAIDL
+427 PDKAIDII
-434 MDEAAAKLRMERDSQ
+434 DEAGAQAEMEGKKYKKIGKKQIS
-449 PEELDEITR
+449 
-458 RLRQLEIER
+458 
-467 EAIKREGDEAKL
+467 
-479 DALNKEIAELQER
+479 
-492 EKNFRAK
+492 
-499 WEGEK
+499 
-504 EVLAKIQQDKQ
+504 EVLAK
-515 QMEQLKFEAERAERE
+515 
-530 GDYGRVAEIRYGK
+530 VAK
-543 LQQLQHDIDAQQE
+543 IDALAIKQDDNKNLASLE
-556 QLRSRQGAEAMVKE
+556 SRMK
-570 EVTPDDIADV
+570 DV
-580 VARWT
+580 
-585 GIPVTR
+585 IY
-591 MLQSER
+591 
-597 EKLLHLEDE
+597 
-606 LHRRV
+606 
-611 VGQDEAIQAVADAVR
+611 GQDRAIQTVVEAVQL
-626 RSRAGLQDPKRP
+626 SKAGLTDENKPLASLLFVGP
-638 IGSFIFLGTTGVGK
+638 TGVGK
-652 TELAKAL
+652 TEVAKMLAQELGVKL
-659 ADYLFNDEN
+659 VRF
-668 MMTRIDMSEYQEK
+668 DMSEYVEK
-681 FSVSRLVGAPPGY
+681 HTVAKLIGAPAGY
-694 VGYEEGGQLTEAVRR
+694 VGYDDGGLLTDAVR
-709 KPYSVV
+709 KSPDCV
-715 LFDEIEKAHP
+715 LLLDEIEKAHS
-725 DVFNIL
+725 DIFNIL
-731 LQVLDDGRL
+731 LQVMDYGVL
-740 TDNKGR
+740 TDSKGR
-746 TVNFKNT
+746 KAHFKNV
-753 IIIMTSNM
+753 ILIMTSNAGAQYASQASM
-761 GSQLIQQKFEA
+761 GFASTATAGSAMLKQVKHTFKPEFINRLNEIVVFNDMDEQMAKLILGKKLRELNAKLAAKSVSITLTDEAHQHLLKSGYSKEYGAREMDRVIQQQLKTMLM
-772 IARKSADERERIIDE
+772 REILFG
-787 TKGEVLEMLKKTI
+787 KLKKGGEATV
-800 RPEFLNRIDDIIMFE
+800 D
-815 PLTQPQI
+815 
-822 EQIVR
+822 
-827 LQVNGIERL
+827 LQNGIL
-836 LKDQDVHIEVSDAAV
+836 TIKQS
-851 KLVAKAG
+851 
-858 FDPEFGAR
+858 
-866 PVKRALQRLLL
+866 
-877 NDLSKALL
+877 
-885 AGTVDKT
+885 
-892 RPIRVDVDGDALRFS
+892 
-907 NAD
+907 

>member
-53 CNEAFDIDDFL
+53 CNEAFDLDDFL

-218 NPLIGREKELD
+218 NPLIGREHELD

-427 PDKAIDL
+427 PDKAIDII
-434 MDEAAAKLRMERDSQ
+434 DEAGAQAEMEGKKYKKIGKKQ
-449 PEELDEITR
+449 
-458 RLRQLEIER
+458 
-467 EAIKREGDEAKL
+467 
-479 DALNKEIAELQER
+479 IA
-492 EKNFRAK
+492 
-499 WEGEK
+499 
-504 EVLAKIQQDKQ
+504 EVLAK
-515 QMEQLKFEAERAERE
+515 
-530 GDYGRVAEIRYGK
+530 VAK
-543 LQQLQHDIDAQQE
+543 IDALAIKQDDNKNLASLE
-556 QLRSRQGAEAMVKE
+556 SRMK
-570 EVTPDDIADV
+570 DV
-580 VARWT
+580 
-585 GIPVTR
+585 IY
-591 MLQSER
+591 
-597 EKLLHLEDE
+597 
-606 LHRRV
+606 
-611 VGQDEAIQAVADAVR
+611 GQDRAIQTVVEAVQL
-626 RSRAGLQDPKRP
+626 SKAGLTDENKPLASLLFVGP
-638 IGSFIFLGTTGVGK
+638 TGVGK
-652 TELAKAL
+652 TEVAKTLAQELGVKL
-659 ADYLFNDEN
+659 VRF
-668 MMTRIDMSEYQEK
+668 DMSEYVEK
-681 FSVSRLVGAPPGY
+681 HTVAKLIGAPAGY
-694 VGYEEGGQLTEAVRR
+694 VGYDDGGLLTDAVR
-709 KPYSVV
+709 KSPDCV
-715 LFDEIEKAHP
+715 LLLDEIEKAHS
-725 DVFNIL
+725 DIFNIL
-731 LQVLDDGRL
+731 LQVMDYGVL
-740 TDNKGR
+740 TDSKGR
-746 TVNFKNT
+746 KAHFKNV
-753 IIIMTSNM
+753 ILIMTSNAGAQYASQASVGFASTATA
-761 GSQLIQQKFEA
+761 GSAMLKQVKHTFKPEFINRLNEIVVFNDMDEQMAKLILGKKLRELNAKLAAKSVSITLTDEVHQHLLKSGYSKEYGAREMDRVIQQQLKTMLM
-772 IARKSADERERIIDE
+772 REILFG
-787 TKGEVLEMLKKTI
+787 KLKKGG
-800 RPEFLNRIDDIIMFE
+800 E
-815 PLTQPQI
+815 
-822 EQIVR
+822 
-827 LQVNGIERL
+827 
-836 LKDQDVHIEVSDAAV
+836 A
-851 KLVAKAG
+851 
-858 FDPEFGAR
+858 
-866 PVKRALQRLLL
+866 
-877 NDLSKALL
+877 
-885 AGTVDKT
+885 TVDLQNGTLTIKQ
-892 RPIRVDVDGDALRFS
+892 S
-907 NAD
+907 